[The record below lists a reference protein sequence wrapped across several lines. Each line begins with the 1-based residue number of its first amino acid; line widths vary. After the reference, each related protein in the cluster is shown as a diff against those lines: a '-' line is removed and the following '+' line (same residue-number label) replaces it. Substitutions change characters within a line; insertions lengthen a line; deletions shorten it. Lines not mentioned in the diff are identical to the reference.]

1 MKKRLF
7 TLALVIF
14 MLAGMIIVSANAYD
28 EPATRDIAT
37 IDLSI
42 GRVVITDDGY
52 TQYDGI
58 GTTVVNTVQHTGSYV
73 LTGTLNLS
81 QTGLT
86 SSAAKRTAVSISS
99 ESDKTFD
106 ITLENATIVLTH
118 HYYSTSN
125 AYQVHD
131 GLFQAESGSV
141 RLSIEGVNSLTA
153 NTTSGSKTP
162 SRPSFAAGA
171 PIIRVKEGDLT
182 LTGSGT
188 LKLDNRDEIDRHDFS
203 AGIQIHRGSMTVDM
217 TGTLEIHVGLSTV
230 DHIVCGEEDQPKR
243 DLPGMY
249 ADDTTQGNL
258 LIRSGSLILG
268 GGTVAEGNLEKGAGI
283 AAGRSLEI
291 TGGTI
296 SVASD
301 RATVGAAAPQS
312 IGDFGSVV
320 IRGDGTSV
328 SVENNYTSQLKTVYA
343 KENMTIDG
351 GAYLSV
357 VAAGSKAYGIVVG
370 ETQAAAPYFT
380 IGRST
385 INVAATS
392 SCIETYCDLTVNN
405 GAKLELVGNYGIYC
419 RVDYNRNNAYPAYFE
434 NAVVDVH
441 AANSGIL
448 YGVSNT
454 GSKLEFGDGADIT
467 VSSLYEGQ
475 AARRG
480 VYSAADMTI
489 GGNSQIKIDGSFS
502 IYGMGTENQVGLT
515 IEDDA
520 FVKVLNRH
528 ATADGISAGG
538 EVAINCEELIASSQN
553 TGTGRGAAASGI
565 VITDM
570 NYVPLNKDTYYDST
584 CMGER
589 NLLYDAAGNDTT
601 ALMTGAT
608 SSPYLHVKRNS
619 VTVAI
624 VPADITVYVGG
635 SGYVGAVDGGG
646 ALLGEDNGFP
656 VPGFTISAE
665 GLDDF
670 DPAKAVLTYENDN
683 DSRSWYIVPYDG
695 EIGDGM
701 TSHGIYRFEP
711 YEGSNTAVRMQFEKT
726 VNGIGT
732 GEIVTDDNFVID
744 DNLDQDL
751 LMEVYGEGIEM
762 GYVKLVYG
770 VVKYAVTTNT
780 GTLKVRSTTESEVY
794 GSVVEREMDVPR
806 GEPGVV
812 VPDGAKYYINNKPVE
827 VVDTSGVKLLFDDII
842 EHNTSGV
849 SSTQLLINRADE
861 VLGGSSDSRR
871 YEAKYLDL
879 VDTSNG
885 NAWVAAGNDI
895 TVYWPLP
902 AGTGRN
908 TSFTLLHF
916 EGLHREMGV
925 DVIESGINSCDVT
938 PVTVENTG
946 THVKFTVSRA
956 GFSPFI
962 LVWDE
967 YNTPITPIPEPDDSP
982 VGLNTEDHVAYIIG
996 YEDGT
1001 VRPGANI
1008 TRAEVA
1014 TIFFRLL
1021 TDETR
1026 ESYWSQSSGFTDVA
1040 SGAWYNNAVS
1050 TLTRAGI
1057 LDGYEDG
1064 SFRPNA
1070 SITRAE
1076 FTKIAVSFFKHAGGA
1091 SSNPFNDVPD
1101 SAWYA
1106 EFVKAAAELG
1116 LIDGYEDGTFRPNA
1130 PITRA
1135 EACTIV
1141 NRTLGRAP
1149 DKDNLLP
1156 EHEMLTWPDNS
1167 RDAWYYAQIQEATN
1181 SHDYQWLGA
1190 IELWTAKLAER
1201 DWDALEKEWSNAYSA
1216 PGGDVVR

>member
-1 MKKRLF
+1 MKNRLF
-7 TLALVIF
+7 TIILMLFLSVGILSAAALAAPSAGVTGLTADDPMVVPEEALTISGTVLKGISQDWLDENKPQDGSTLYLKLVISDSITELGDGYKGFRLGTGYSLQVDFSTANNLTKINNQAF
-14 MLAGMIIVSANAYD
+14 MY
-28 EPATRDIAT
+28 ATALHGEL
-37 IDLSI
+37 DLSHTKITTLGKSAFSGCTGLTGVILPDTLEVLGAANGKSGSVFKDCTGLEFLRTASSGSDVIFELPANLKVI
-42 GRVVITDDGY
+42 GKDTFKDNFREGTELKVHIPESVEIIGFQAFYNDKFAQIYIDRQSGYDGY
-52 TQYDGI
+52 DSGAFKYVGLLILPNNEAYKGTGSFTRTTKTYPVTLKFMNGSDLVDTQLKLYGQSIQYTQDENGIWYQDNTYVLPDPGSVDIKPGYDAGWRI
-58 GTTVVNTVQHTGSYV
+58 DGDTKVLANTSKVSGWRDAELKVTVVNDAIVAKPTVKY
-73 LTGTLNLS
+73 
-81 QTGLT
+81 
-86 SSAAKRTAVSISS
+86 SI
-99 ESDKTFD
+99 
-106 ITLENATIVLTH
+106 N
-118 HYYSTSN
+118 
-125 AYQVHD
+125 
-131 GLFQAESGSV
+131 
-141 RLSIEGVNSLTA
+141 
-153 NTTSGSKTP
+153 
-162 SRPSFAAGA
+162 
-171 PIIRVKEGDLT
+171 
-182 LTGSGT
+182 
-188 LKLDNRDEIDRHDFS
+188 
-203 AGIQIHRGSMTVDM
+203 
-217 TGTLEIHVGLSTV
+217 
-230 DHIVCGEEDQPKR
+230 
-243 DLPGMY
+243 
-249 ADDTTQGNL
+249 
-258 LIRSGSLILG
+258 
-268 GGTVAEGNLEKGAGI
+268 
-283 AAGRSLEI
+283 
-291 TGGTI
+291 
-296 SVASD
+296 
-301 RATVGAAAPQS
+301 
-312 IGDFGSVV
+312 GSVV
-320 IRGDGTSV
+320 QHAGTGVPQLEVAVGPGSPGSVGVQVTHPLATEEARKNGTYVYFKYCWWDEVDDGVNGPRSETEPELFSTAETS
-328 SVENNYTSQLKTVYA
+328 T
-343 KENMTIDG
+343 
-351 GAYLSV
+351 
-357 VAAGSKAYGIVVG
+357 
-370 ETQAAAPYFT
+370 
-380 IGRST
+380 R
-385 INVAATS
+385 
-392 SCIETYCDLTVNN
+392 
-405 GAKLELVGNYGIYC
+405 
-419 RVDYNRNNAYPAYFE
+419 YNRVYT
-434 NAVVDVH
+434 DV
-441 AANSGIL
+441 NEIPIRSSTDTRRDGDYYMVEIFGYYVEKKGTPQL
-448 YGVSNT
+448 YYKSSHN
-454 GSKLEFGDGADIT
+454 FIGASDT
-467 VSSLYEGQ
+467 
-475 AARRG
+475 ATDARSY
-480 VYSAADMTI
+480 VMNVIAT
-489 GGNSQIKIDGSFS
+489 
-502 IYGMGTENQVGLT
+502 
-515 IEDDA
+515 DA
-520 FVKVLNRH
+520 
-528 ATADGISAGG
+528 
-538 EVAINCEELIASSQN
+538 
-553 TGTGRGAAASGI
+553 
-565 VITDM
+565 
-570 NYVPLNKDTYYDST
+570 
-584 CMGER
+584 
-589 NLLYDAAGNDTT
+589 
-601 ALMTGAT
+601 
-608 SSPYLHVKRNS
+608 

-635 SGYVGAVDGGG
+635 SGYVGAVDGDG
-646 ALLGEDNGFP
+646 APLGESSGFP
-656 VPGFTISAE
+656 VPGFTVTAE
-665 GLDDF
+665 GLADF
-670 DPAKAVLTYENDN
+670 DPTEAVLTYQNGGI
-683 DSRSWYIVPYDG
+683 SYSWDIVPYDG
-695 EIGDGM
+695 VEGA
-701 TSHGIYRFEP
+701 SHGIYRFEP
-711 YEGSNTAVRMQFEKT
+711 HEGSNTHVMMRFWDEDLNTYVDSDSFDIA
-726 VNGIGT
+726 GH
-732 GEIVTDDNFVID
+732 
-744 DNLDQDL
+744 LDKDFK
-751 LMEVYGEGIEM
+751 MEVYGESIEM

-770 VVKYAVTTNT
+770 GAEYAVTSGN
-780 GTLKVRSTTESEVY
+780 GTLKVRSTTGDEDY
-794 GSVVEREMDVPR
+794 GSVVEHQDLIARGRPGVLADDVSFRLNDMDVMVAR
-806 GEPGVV
+806 EGVR
-812 VPDGAKYYINNKPVE
+812 
-827 VVDTSGVKLLFDDII
+827 LLFDGII

-885 NAWVAAGNDI
+885 NAWVAADKDI

-902 AGTGRN
+902 AGTGWSTN
-908 TSFTLLHF
+908 FTLLHF

-967 YNTPITPIPEPDDSP
+967 YNTPITPIPEPDNSP

-1076 FTKIAVSFFKHAGGA
+1076 FTKIAVSFFKHVGGA

>member
-1 MKKRLF
+1 MKNRLF
-7 TLALVIF
+7 TIILMLFLSVGILSAAALAAPSAGGAGLSPDNPMVVP
-14 MLAGMIIVSANAYD
+14 AEGMIIKGNTYYGISKAWFEEINPDKATMYFSVKVPDSVTSIIKDGFRDSYTNEKERNGAVTYYD
-28 EPATRDIAT
+28 DLGRYNMVAIDFSKATSLTT
-37 IDLSI
+37 INNQAAMNCSYLSGVLDLSHTKITTLGTSAFSGCTGLTGVILPGTLEVLGAANGKSGSVFKDCTGLEFLRTASSGSDVIFELPANLKVI
-42 GRVVITDDGY
+42 GKDTFKDNFREGTELKVHIPESVEIIGFQAFYNDKFAQIYIDRQSGYDGY
-52 TQYDGI
+52 DSGAFKYVGLLILPNNEAYKGTGSFTRTTKTYPVTLKFMNGSDLVDTQLKLYGQSIQYTQDENGIWYQDNTYVLPDPGSVDIKPGYDAGWRI
-58 GTTVVNTVQHTGSYV
+58 DGDTKVLANTSKVSGWRDAELKVTVVNDAIVAKPTVKY
-73 LTGTLNLS
+73 
-81 QTGLT
+81 
-86 SSAAKRTAVSISS
+86 SI
-99 ESDKTFD
+99 
-106 ITLENATIVLTH
+106 N
-118 HYYSTSN
+118 
-125 AYQVHD
+125 
-131 GLFQAESGSV
+131 
-141 RLSIEGVNSLTA
+141 
-153 NTTSGSKTP
+153 
-162 SRPSFAAGA
+162 
-171 PIIRVKEGDLT
+171 
-182 LTGSGT
+182 
-188 LKLDNRDEIDRHDFS
+188 
-203 AGIQIHRGSMTVDM
+203 
-217 TGTLEIHVGLSTV
+217 
-230 DHIVCGEEDQPKR
+230 
-243 DLPGMY
+243 
-249 ADDTTQGNL
+249 
-258 LIRSGSLILG
+258 
-268 GGTVAEGNLEKGAGI
+268 
-283 AAGRSLEI
+283 
-291 TGGTI
+291 
-296 SVASD
+296 
-301 RATVGAAAPQS
+301 
-312 IGDFGSVV
+312 GSVV
-320 IRGDGTSV
+320 QHAGTGVPQLEVAVGPGSPGSV
-328 SVENNYTSQLKTVYA
+328 GVQVTHPLATEEA
-343 KENMTIDG
+343 KESGTYVYFKYCWWDEMDD
-351 GAYLSV
+351 SV
-357 VAAGSKAYGIVVG
+357 NGPRSKTEPGLFSTA
-370 ETQAAAPYFT
+370 ET
-380 IGRST
+380 S
-385 INVAATS
+385 
-392 SCIETYCDLTVNN
+392 
-405 GAKLELVGNYGIYC
+405 AK
-419 RVDYNRNNAYPAYFE
+419 YNRVYT
-434 NAVVDVH
+434 DV
-441 AANSGIL
+441 NEIPIRSSTDTRRDGDYYMVEIFGYYVEKKGTPQL
-448 YGVSNT
+448 YYKSSHN
-454 GSKLEFGDGADIT
+454 FIGASDT
-467 VSSLYEGQ
+467 
-475 AARRG
+475 ATDARSY
-480 VYSAADMTI
+480 VMNVIAT
-489 GGNSQIKIDGSFS
+489 
-502 IYGMGTENQVGLT
+502 
-515 IEDDA
+515 DA
-520 FVKVLNRH
+520 
-528 ATADGISAGG
+528 
-538 EVAINCEELIASSQN
+538 
-553 TGTGRGAAASGI
+553 
-565 VITDM
+565 
-570 NYVPLNKDTYYDST
+570 
-584 CMGER
+584 
-589 NLLYDAAGNDTT
+589 
-601 ALMTGAT
+601 
-608 SSPYLHVKRNS
+608 

-635 SGYVGAVDGGG
+635 SGYVGAVDGSG
-646 ALLGEDNGFP
+646 APLGEDNGFP

-665 GLDDF
+665 GLDGF
-670 DPAKAVLTYENDN
+670 DPTKAVLTYENDN
-683 DSRSWYIVPYDG
+683 DLRSWHIVPYDG

-732 GEIVTDDNFVID
+732 GEIVTDDNFVIE
-744 DNLDQDL
+744 DNLGQDL
-751 LMEVYGEGIEM
+751 LMAVYGESIEM
-762 GYVKLVYG
+762 GYVKLVYDD
-770 VVKYAVTTNT
+770 VEYAITTDN
-780 GTLKVRSTTESEVY
+780 GTLKVRSTTGDEDY
-794 GSVVEREMDVPR
+794 GSVVEWERYVPR
-806 GEPGVV
+806 GESGVV
-812 VPDGAKYYINNKPVE
+812 APEGTTYYINDSTVKVS
-827 VVDTSGVKLLFDDII
+827 DDAGVMLLFDDII
-842 EHNTSGV
+842 EQNSASV
-849 SSTQLLINRADE
+849 SNTQLLINRADSE
-861 VLGGSSDSRR
+861 LGGASATRR

-879 VDTSNG
+879 VDTNNG
-885 NAWVAAGNDI
+885 NAWVAADENI

-946 THVKFTVSRA
+946 THIKFTVSRA

-967 YNTPITPIPEPDDSP
+967 YNTPITPIPEPDNSP

-1001 VRPGANI
+1001 VRPGTNI

-1091 SSNPFNDVPD
+1091 SANPFNDVPD

-1216 PGGDVVR
+1216 PGGEVAR

>member
-1 MKKRLF
+1 MKNRLF
-7 TLALVIF
+7 TIILMLFLSVGILSAAALAAPS
-14 MLAGMIIVSANAYD
+14 AGV
-28 EPATRDIAT
+28 
-37 IDLSI
+37 
-42 GRVVITDDGY
+42 
-52 TQYDGI
+52 
-58 GTTVVNTVQHTGSYV
+58 
-73 LTGTLNLS
+73 
-81 QTGLT
+81 TGLT
-86 SSAAKRTAVSISS
+86 ADDPMVVPEEALTISGTVLKGISQDWLDENKPQDGSTLYLKLVISDSITELGDGYKGFRLGTGYSLQVDFSTANNLTKINNQAFMYATALHGELDLSHTKITTLGKSAFSGCTGLTGVILPDTLEVLGAADGSAGSVFNGCSGLQYVRTA
-99 ESDKTFD
+99 
-106 ITLENATIVLTH
+106 
-118 HYYSTSN
+118 
-125 AYQVHD
+125 
-131 GLFQAESGSV
+131 
-141 RLSIEGVNSLTA
+141 
-153 NTTSGSKTP
+153 SGSKTADFELP
-162 SRPSFAAGA
+162 SNLKVIGRQTFRNAFTSTASIVGRIPDSVEIIGSEAFYRRGAFSQIYIDRPSGYGRYDTDAFKYVGLLILPNNEAYKSAGSFTSTTKTY
-171 PIIRVKEGDLT
+171 PVT
-182 LTGSGT
+182 LNFMNGSELVATQLKLYGQSIQYTQDENGIWYQNNTYVLPDTGSVDVKPGYDAGWRIDG
-188 LKLDNRDEIDRHDFS
+188 DNKVLANTSRVNGWPDAELIV
-203 AGIQIHRGSMTVDM
+203 TVVNDA
-217 TGTLEIHVGLSTV
+217 VVAKPTV
-230 DHIVCGEEDQPKR
+230 K
-243 DLPGMY
+243 Y
-249 ADDTTQGNL
+249 
-258 LIRSGSLILG
+258 
-268 GGTVAEGNLEKGAGI
+268 
-283 AAGRSLEI
+283 
-291 TGGTI
+291 
-296 SVASD
+296 SVN
-301 RATVGAAAPQS
+301 
-312 IGDFGSVV
+312 GSVV
-320 IRGDGTSV
+320 PDAGVGVPELEVTVGPGSPGSVGVQVTHPLATEAAKESGTYVYFKYCWWDEKDGSVNGPRSVEEPELFSTSITSSNYKRVFTGENEIPIRSSADARTDGDYYMVEIFGYYVDDGTARPFYKSRH
-328 SVENNYTSQLKTVYA
+328 NF
-343 KENMTIDG
+343 I
-351 GAYLSV
+351 
-357 VAAGSKAYGIVVG
+357 AG
-370 ETQAAAPYFT
+370 
-380 IGRST
+380 
-385 INVAATS
+385 
-392 SCIETYCDLTVNN
+392 
-405 GAKLELVGNYGIYC
+405 
-419 RVDYNRNNAYPAYFE
+419 
-434 NAVVDVH
+434 
-441 AANSGIL
+441 
-448 YGVSNT
+448 
-454 GSKLEFGDGADIT
+454 
-467 VSSLYEGQ
+467 
-475 AARRG
+475 
-480 VYSAADMTI
+480 
-489 GGNSQIKIDGSFS
+489 
-502 IYGMGTENQVGLT
+502 
-515 IEDDA
+515 
-520 FVKVLNRH
+520 
-528 ATADGISAGG
+528 
-538 EVAINCEELIASSQN
+538 
-553 TGTGRGAAASGI
+553 
-565 VITDM
+565 
-570 NYVPLNKDTYYDST
+570 DTYT
-584 CMGER
+584 
-589 NLLYDAAGNDTT
+589 DARSYVMNVI
-601 ALMTGAT
+601 AT
-608 SSPYLHVKRNS
+608 DA

-635 SGYVGAVDGGG
+635 SGYVGAVDGNG
-646 ALLGEDNGFP
+646 APLEEDNGFP

-665 GLDDF
+665 GLKDF
-670 DPAKAVLTYENDN
+670 DPTEAVLTYQNGDN
-683 DSRSWYIVPYDG
+683 SYSWDIVPYDG
-695 EIGDGM
+695 VEGAL
-701 TSHGIYRFEP
+701 HGIYRFEP
-711 YEGSNTAVRMQFEKT
+711 HEDSNTPVRMRFFDESLDDYVDSDSFDIEGSLGK
-726 VNGIGT
+726 
-732 GEIVTDDNFVID
+732 
-744 DNLDQDL
+744 DL
-751 LMEVYGEGIEM
+751 KMEVYGENIPMEH
-762 GYVKLVYG
+762 VKLVYG
-770 VVKYAVTTNT
+770 DAEYAVTSGN
-780 GTLKVRSTTESEVY
+780 GTLKVRSTTESEDY
-794 GSVVEREMDVPR
+794 GSVVERERDVPR

-812 VPDGAKYYINNKPVE
+812 AHAGTTYYINNSDVKVSE
-827 VVDTSGVKLLFDDII
+827 DAGVMLLFDDII
-842 EHNTSGV
+842 EQKSASV
-849 SSTQLLINRADE
+849 SNTQLLINRADSE
-861 VLGGSSDSRR
+861 LGGASATRR

-879 VDTSNG
+879 VDTNNG
-885 NAWVAAGNDI
+885 NAWVAADENI

-967 YNTPITPIPEPDDSP
+967 YNTPITPIPEPDNSP

-1201 DWDALEKEWSNAYSA
+1201 DWDVLEKEWSNAYSA
-1216 PGGDVVR
+1216 PGGEVAR

>member
-1 MKKRLF
+1 MFSLDSNVSVTF
-7 TLALVIF
+7 ENLVF
-14 MLAGMIIVSANAYD
+14 
-28 EPATRDIAT
+28 
-37 IDLSI
+37 
-42 GRVVITDDGY
+42 DGSNG
-52 TQYDGI
+52 D
-58 GTTVVNTVQHTGSYV
+58 
-73 LTGTLNLS
+73 
-81 QTGLT
+81 
-86 SSAAKRTAVSISS
+86 
-99 ESDKTFD
+99 
-106 ITLENATIVLTH
+106 
-118 HYYSTSN
+118 YSN
-125 AYQVHD
+125 
-131 GLFQAESGSV
+131 
-141 RLSIEGVNSLTA
+141 
-153 NTTSGSKTP
+153 
-162 SRPSFAAGA
+162 
-171 PIIRVKEGDLT
+171 
-182 LTGSGT
+182 SGT
-188 LKLDNRDEIDRHDFS
+188 F
-203 AGIQIHRGSMTVDM
+203 
-217 TGTLEIHVGLSTV
+217 
-230 DHIVCGEEDQPKR
+230 
-243 DLPGMY
+243 Y
-249 ADDTTQGNL
+249 
-258 LIRSGSLILG
+258 
-268 GGTVAEGNLEKGAGI
+268 
-283 AAGRSLEI
+283 
-291 TGGTI
+291 
-296 SVASD
+296 
-301 RATVGAAAPQS
+301 
-312 IGDFGSVV
+312 
-320 IRGDGTSV
+320 
-328 SVENNYTSQLKTVYA
+328 
-343 KENMTIDG
+343 G
-351 GAYLSV
+351 GAIS
-357 VAAGSKAYGIVVG
+357 ADGQKA
-370 ETQAAAPYFT
+370 TLDCK
-380 IGRST
+380 
-385 INVAATS
+385 NVR
-392 SCIETYCDLTVNN
+392 LTVNN
-405 GAKLELVGNYGIYC
+405 CEFKDFEAYAGGAICFHYTEDGAISVTGSNFTNNKAYGASGGAICFINCKSNILSVDTSKFTGNSSSSHGGAIAC
-419 RVDYNRNNAYPAYFE
+419 DASYNTDEGDFDSLTITNCVFE
-434 NAVVDVH
+434 HNAV
-441 AANSGIL
+441 
-448 YGVSNT
+448 NT
-454 GSKLEFGDGADIT
+454 TFDNLGGGAVAISDGDGGKKAISIRGCTFNENRSGT
-467 VSSLYEGQ
+467 VSSEGEVTGSAMGGAVFINATRSIELKDNAFTGNQAGRHGGAIHFACGRYETTTITMEGCTFDGNVSGGQ
-475 AARRG
+475 GGAINLG
-480 VYSAADMTI
+480 SGGLKTTMNNVLFADNTTDLKV
-489 GGNSQIKIDGSFS
+489 GNAIAFFSSSNAITESS
-502 IYGMGTENQVGLT
+502 IYSTNGAAFYNNGLET
-515 IEDDA
+515 
-520 FVKVLNRH
+520 
-528 ATADGISAGG
+528 DGIDRDTICVYPSSSSSNSIVRISDYMLDGTRLNWKFIREKSSGEYELFDADRAEYSTVTGG
-538 EVAINCEELIASSQN
+538 LWQSGAEVYLDSDTNAPSYAESMYSNVFKNNHASYGGAICNYGSLSIGEPGVDINVTKVWKDEQDTHEAVTVNLVRESNHAELDKLMLGPDSWHGTFYGFPSNIAYSVLEDPVEGYTSQV
-553 TGTGRGAAASGI
+553 TQ
-565 VITDM
+565 
-570 NYVPLNKDTYYDST
+570 
-584 CMGER
+584 
-589 NLLYDAAGNDTT
+589 AGNDVTVT
-601 ALMTGAT
+601 NT
-608 SSPYLHVKRNS
+608 SSVS
-619 VTVAI
+619 VAI

-635 SGYVGAVDGGG
+635 SGYVGAVDGSG
-646 ALLGEDNGFP
+646 APLGEDNGFP

-665 GLDDF
+665 GLDGF
-670 DPAKAVLTYENDN
+670 DPTNAVLTYQKG
-683 DSRSWYIVPYDG
+683 SSSYSWDIVPYDG
-695 EIGDGM
+695 VEGA
-701 TSHGIYRFEP
+701 SHGIYRFEP
-711 YEGSNTAVRMQFEKT
+711 RSGSNTHVKMRFFDVDLNKYVDSDSFDIA
-726 VNGIGT
+726 GH
-732 GEIVTDDNFVID
+732 
-744 DNLDQDL
+744 LDKDFK
-751 LMEVYGEGIEM
+751 MEVYGESIEM

-770 VVKYAVTTNT
+770 GAEYAVTSGN
-780 GTLKVRSTTESEVY
+780 GTLKVRSTTGDEDY
-794 GSVVEREMDVPR
+794 GSVVERERDVPR
-806 GEPGVV
+806 GE
-812 VPDGAKYYINNKPVE
+812 
-827 VVDTSGVKLLFDDII
+827 SGVLADDVSFRLNDRDVMVAREGVRLLFDGII

-885 NAWVAAGNDI
+885 NAWVAADKDI

-925 DVIESGINSCDVT
+925 DAVENDIYTCKVT
-938 PVTVENTG
+938 SVPIENTG

-956 GFSPFI
+956 GFSPFV

-967 YNTPITPIPEPDDSP
+967 YNTPITPIPEPDNSP
-982 VGLNTEDHVAYIIG
+982 VGLNTEDHIAYIIG

-1190 IELWTAKLAER
+1190 IEVWTAKLAER

>member
-1 MKKRLF
+1 MKNRLF
-7 TLALVIF
+7 TIILMLFLSVGILSAAALAAPSAGGKGLSPDDPMVVPTDG
-14 MLAGMIIVSANAYD
+14 MLIKGTTYYGISKAWFEEINPDKATMYFSVKVPSSVTSIINDGFRDSYTTDKKNNGAVTSYD
-28 EPATRDIAT
+28 NLGRYNMVAIDFSEATSLTT
-37 IDLSI
+37 INNQAAMRCSYLSGVLDLSHTKITTLGKSAFSGCTGLTGVILPDTLEVLGEADGSAGSVFNGCTGLQFVRTARSDKDAVFELPSNLRVI
-42 GRVVITDDGY
+42 GKQTFRNAFTSTASIVGRIPDSVEIIGSEAFYSSGAFSQIYIDRPSGYEDYNTGAFKYVGLLILPNNEAYKGTGSFTRTTKTYPVTLKFMNGSDLVATQLKLYGQSIQYTKDNGIWYQDDNYVLPDMGSVDVKPGY
-52 TQYDGI
+52 DAGWRIDGDTKVLANTSKVS
-58 GTTVVNTVQHTGSYV
+58 GWRDAELKVTVVNDAVVAKPTVKY
-73 LTGTLNLS
+73 
-81 QTGLT
+81 
-86 SSAAKRTAVSISS
+86 SI
-99 ESDKTFD
+99 
-106 ITLENATIVLTH
+106 N
-118 HYYSTSN
+118 
-125 AYQVHD
+125 
-131 GLFQAESGSV
+131 
-141 RLSIEGVNSLTA
+141 
-153 NTTSGSKTP
+153 
-162 SRPSFAAGA
+162 
-171 PIIRVKEGDLT
+171 
-182 LTGSGT
+182 
-188 LKLDNRDEIDRHDFS
+188 
-203 AGIQIHRGSMTVDM
+203 
-217 TGTLEIHVGLSTV
+217 
-230 DHIVCGEEDQPKR
+230 
-243 DLPGMY
+243 
-249 ADDTTQGNL
+249 
-258 LIRSGSLILG
+258 
-268 GGTVAEGNLEKGAGI
+268 
-283 AAGRSLEI
+283 
-291 TGGTI
+291 
-296 SVASD
+296 
-301 RATVGAAAPQS
+301 
-312 IGDFGSVV
+312 GSVV
-320 IRGDGTSV
+320 QYADTGVPELEVAVAPGSPGRVGVQVTHPLAPEEARKNGTYVYFKYCWWDEVDDGVNGPRSETEPELFSTAETS
-328 SVENNYTSQLKTVYA
+328 T
-343 KENMTIDG
+343 
-351 GAYLSV
+351 
-357 VAAGSKAYGIVVG
+357 
-370 ETQAAAPYFT
+370 
-380 IGRST
+380 R
-385 INVAATS
+385 
-392 SCIETYCDLTVNN
+392 
-405 GAKLELVGNYGIYC
+405 
-419 RVDYNRNNAYPAYFE
+419 YNRVYT
-434 NAVVDVH
+434 DVNEIPIRSS
-441 AANSGIL
+441 ADTRRDGDYYMVEIFGYYVEKKGTPQL
-448 YGVSNT
+448 YYKSSHN
-454 GSKLEFGDGADIT
+454 FIGASDT
-467 VSSLYEGQ
+467 
-475 AARRG
+475 ATDARSY
-480 VYSAADMTI
+480 VMNVIAT
-489 GGNSQIKIDGSFS
+489 
-502 IYGMGTENQVGLT
+502 
-515 IEDDA
+515 DA
-520 FVKVLNRH
+520 
-528 ATADGISAGG
+528 
-538 EVAINCEELIASSQN
+538 
-553 TGTGRGAAASGI
+553 
-565 VITDM
+565 
-570 NYVPLNKDTYYDST
+570 
-584 CMGER
+584 
-589 NLLYDAAGNDTT
+589 
-601 ALMTGAT
+601 
-608 SSPYLHVKRNS
+608 

-635 SGYVGAVDGGG
+635 NGYEGAVDGSG

-665 GLDDF
+665 GLDNF
-670 DPAKAVLTYENDN
+670 DPTKAVLTYENDN
-683 DSRSWYIVPYDG
+683 VSRSWYIVPYDG

-732 GEIVTDDNFVID
+732 GEIVTDDNFVIE
-744 DNLDQDL
+744 DNLGQDL
-751 LMEVYGEGIEM
+751 LMEVYGESIEM
-762 GYVKLVYG
+762 GYVKLVYDG
-770 VVKYAVTTNT
+770 VEYAVTTDN
-780 GTLKVRSTTESEVY
+780 GTLKVRSTTDSPEYGEVVAQEASVPNGES
-794 GSVVEREMDVPR
+794 
-806 GEPGVV
+806 GVV
-812 VPDGAKYYINNKPVE
+812 APVGTTYYINNKPVE
-827 VVDTSGVKLLFDDII
+827 VVDASGVKLLFDDIV
-842 EHNTSGV
+842 EDNSADVTN
-849 SSTQLLINRADE
+849 TQLLINRADSE
-861 VLGGSSDSRR
+861 LGGASSTRR

-879 VDTSNG
+879 VDTNNG
-885 NAWVAAGNDI
+885 NAWVAADENI

-967 YNTPITPIPEPDDSP
+967 YNTPITPIPEPDNSP

-1216 PGGDVVR
+1216 PGGEVAR

>member
-1 MKKRLF
+1 MKNRLF
-7 TLALVIF
+7 TIILMLFLSVGILSAAALAAPPAVGAGLSPDNPMAVPTEGMIIKGNTYYGISKAWFAEINPNKDTMYFSVKVPGSVTSIIKDGFRDSYTSDKERNGAVTYNDNLGRYNMVAIDFSEATNLTTINNQAANGCSYLSGVLDLSNTEITTLGTSAFRGCTGLTGVILPATLEVLGDSSNGSGSVFSGCTGLQFVRTAGGDENAVFELPSGLKMIGNQTFQSTFPKGANLKIQIPASVETIGSQAFSSNSAFSQIYINRESGFSEYNKDAFKANSSADCLVIF
-14 MLAGMIIVSANAYD
+14 SNALAYLDFGNK
-28 EPATRDIAT
+28 PPTRATRTFPVRLDFTENGNVVRTDYKLFGQSIQYT
-37 IDLSI
+37 LNQDGLWVIDEGYALPPISDSSTVPGYDSGWRLQEGKVI
-42 GRVVITDDGY
+42 LTNTSKVSGTAYVDEESGQGYMVVTVENN
-52 TQYDGI
+52 
-58 GTTVVNTVQHTGSYV
+58 TVVSKPTVKYSVNGSVVQYADTGVPELEVAVAPSSPGSVGVQVTHPLATEEARESGTYV
-73 LTGTLNLS
+73 YFKYCWWDEKDGSVNGPRSKTEPDLFSTAETSTMYNRVYTDVNEIPIS
-81 QTGLT
+81 
-86 SSAAKRTAVSISS
+86 SSADAR
-99 ESDKTFD
+99 
-106 ITLENATIVLTH
+106 
-118 HYYSTSN
+118 
-125 AYQVHD
+125 
-131 GLFQAESGSV
+131 
-141 RLSIEGVNSLTA
+141 
-153 NTTSGSKTP
+153 
-162 SRPSFAAGA
+162 
-171 PIIRVKEGDLT
+171 
-182 LTGSGT
+182 
-188 LKLDNRDEIDRHDFS
+188 
-203 AGIQIHRGSMTVDM
+203 RGSDYYLV
-217 TGTLEIHVGLSTV
+217 EIYGYFV
-230 DHIVCGEEDQPKR
+230 E
-243 DLPGMY
+243 
-249 ADDTTQGNL
+249 
-258 LIRSGSLILG
+258 G
-268 GGTVAEGNLEKGAGI
+268 GGTARQFYKSSHNFIAGDTDTD
-283 AAGRSLEI
+283 ARSY
-291 TGGTI
+291 
-296 SVASD
+296 VMNVN
-301 RATVGAAAPQS
+301 AT
-312 IGDFGSVV
+312 
-320 IRGDGTSV
+320 
-328 SVENNYTSQLKTVYA
+328 
-343 KENMTIDG
+343 
-351 GAYLSV
+351 
-357 VAAGSKAYGIVVG
+357 
-370 ETQAAAPYFT
+370 
-380 IGRST
+380 
-385 INVAATS
+385 
-392 SCIETYCDLTVNN
+392 
-405 GAKLELVGNYGIYC
+405 
-419 RVDYNRNNAYPAYFE
+419 
-434 NAVVDVH
+434 
-441 AANSGIL
+441 
-448 YGVSNT
+448 
-454 GSKLEFGDGADIT
+454 
-467 VSSLYEGQ
+467 
-475 AARRG
+475 
-480 VYSAADMTI
+480 
-489 GGNSQIKIDGSFS
+489 
-502 IYGMGTENQVGLT
+502 
-515 IEDDA
+515 DA
-520 FVKVLNRH
+520 
-528 ATADGISAGG
+528 
-538 EVAINCEELIASSQN
+538 
-553 TGTGRGAAASGI
+553 
-565 VITDM
+565 
-570 NYVPLNKDTYYDST
+570 
-584 CMGER
+584 
-589 NLLYDAAGNDTT
+589 
-601 ALMTGAT
+601 
-608 SSPYLHVKRNS
+608 

-635 SGYVGAVDGGG
+635 SGYVGAVDGDG
-646 ALLGEDNGFP
+646 ALLVEDNGFP
-656 VPGFTISAE
+656 EPGFTISAE

-670 DPAKAVLTYENDN
+670 DPTTAVLTYENDN
-683 DSRSWYIVPYDG
+683 DLRSWHIVPYDG

-726 VNGIGT
+726 VHGIGT
-732 GEIVTDDNFVID
+732 GEIVTDDNFVIE
-744 DNLDQDL
+744 DNLGQDL
-751 LMEVYGEGIEM
+751 LMAVYGESIEM
-762 GYVKLVYG
+762 GYVKLVYDD
-770 VVKYAVTTNT
+770 VEYAVTTNT

-842 EHNTSGV
+842 EQNSASV
-849 SSTQLLINRADE
+849 SNTQLLINRADSE
-861 VLGGSSDSRR
+861 LGGASATRR

-879 VDTSNG
+879 VDTNNG

-908 TSFTLLHF
+908 TSFALLHF
-916 EGLHREMGV
+916 EDLHRDMGV

-967 YNTPITPIPEPDDSP
+967 YNTPITPIPEPDNSP

-1091 SSNPFNDVPD
+1091 SANPFSDVPD

-1216 PGGDVVR
+1216 PGGEVAR

>member
-1 MKKRLF
+1 MKNRLF
-7 TLALVIF
+7 TIILMMFLSVGILSAAALAAPSAGGTGLTADDPMVVPADGMLIKGTTYYGISKNWFAEINPNKDTMYFSVKVPGSVTSIIKDGFRDSYTSDKERNGAVTYNDNLGRYNMVAIDFSEATNLTTINNQAANGCSYLSGVLDLSNTEITTLGTSAFRGCTGLTGVILPATLEVLGDSSNGSGSVFSGCTGLQFVRTAGGDENAVFELPSGLKMIGNQTFQSTFPKGANLKIQIPASVETIGSQAFSSNSAFSQIYINRESGFSEYNKDAFKANSSADCLVIF
-14 MLAGMIIVSANAYD
+14 SNALAYLDFGNK
-28 EPATRDIAT
+28 PPTRATRTFPVRLDFTENGNVVRTDYKLFGQSIQYTLNQNDIWVIDEGYALPT
-37 IDLSI
+37 ISDSSTVPGYDSGWRLPKGKEILTNTSKVS
-42 GRVVITDDGY
+42 GTASVDEGSGQGYMVV
-52 TQYDGI
+52 
-58 GTTVVNTVQHTGSYV
+58 TVENNTVISKPTVEYSVNGNVVQHAGTGVPELEVAVAPSSPGSVGVQVTHPLATEEARESGTYV
-73 LTGTLNLS
+73 YFKYCWWDEKDGSVNGPRSKTEPDLFSTAETSTMYNRVYTDVNEIPIS
-81 QTGLT
+81 
-86 SSAAKRTAVSISS
+86 SSADAR
-99 ESDKTFD
+99 
-106 ITLENATIVLTH
+106 
-118 HYYSTSN
+118 
-125 AYQVHD
+125 
-131 GLFQAESGSV
+131 
-141 RLSIEGVNSLTA
+141 
-153 NTTSGSKTP
+153 
-162 SRPSFAAGA
+162 
-171 PIIRVKEGDLT
+171 
-182 LTGSGT
+182 
-188 LKLDNRDEIDRHDFS
+188 
-203 AGIQIHRGSMTVDM
+203 RGSDYYLV
-217 TGTLEIHVGLSTV
+217 EIYGYFV
-230 DHIVCGEEDQPKR
+230 E
-243 DLPGMY
+243 
-249 ADDTTQGNL
+249 
-258 LIRSGSLILG
+258 G
-268 GGTVAEGNLEKGAGI
+268 GGTARQFYKSSHNFIAGDTDTD
-283 AAGRSLEI
+283 ARSY
-291 TGGTI
+291 
-296 SVASD
+296 VMNVN
-301 RATVGAAAPQS
+301 AT
-312 IGDFGSVV
+312 
-320 IRGDGTSV
+320 
-328 SVENNYTSQLKTVYA
+328 
-343 KENMTIDG
+343 
-351 GAYLSV
+351 
-357 VAAGSKAYGIVVG
+357 
-370 ETQAAAPYFT
+370 
-380 IGRST
+380 
-385 INVAATS
+385 
-392 SCIETYCDLTVNN
+392 
-405 GAKLELVGNYGIYC
+405 
-419 RVDYNRNNAYPAYFE
+419 
-434 NAVVDVH
+434 
-441 AANSGIL
+441 
-448 YGVSNT
+448 
-454 GSKLEFGDGADIT
+454 
-467 VSSLYEGQ
+467 
-475 AARRG
+475 
-480 VYSAADMTI
+480 
-489 GGNSQIKIDGSFS
+489 
-502 IYGMGTENQVGLT
+502 
-515 IEDDA
+515 DA
-520 FVKVLNRH
+520 
-528 ATADGISAGG
+528 
-538 EVAINCEELIASSQN
+538 
-553 TGTGRGAAASGI
+553 
-565 VITDM
+565 
-570 NYVPLNKDTYYDST
+570 
-584 CMGER
+584 
-589 NLLYDAAGNDTT
+589 
-601 ALMTGAT
+601 
-608 SSPYLHVKRNS
+608 

-635 SGYVGAVDGGG
+635 SGYVGAVDGDG
-646 ALLGEDNGFP
+646 APLGEDNGFP

-665 GLDDF
+665 GLDGF
-670 DPAKAVLTYENDN
+670 DPAKAVLTYQNDGIYY
-683 DSRSWYIVPYDG
+683 SWDIVPYDG
-695 EIGDGM
+695 VEGA
-701 TSHGIYRFEP
+701 SHGIYRFEP
-711 YEGSNTAVRMQFEKT
+711 QSGSNTHVKMCFWDKDLNT
-726 VNGIGT
+726 YVNSDSFD
-732 GEIVTDDNFVID
+732 IVGS
-744 DNLDQDL
+744 LGKDL
-751 LMEVYGEGIEM
+751 LMEVYGESIEM
-762 GYVKLVYG
+762 GYVKLVYNA
-770 VVKYAVTTNT
+770 VKYAVTSDK
-780 GTLKVRSTTESEVY
+780 GTLKVRSTTESEDY
-794 GSVVEREMDVPR
+794 GSVVEQERDVPR

-812 VPDGAKYYINNKPVE
+812 APADTTYYINDSGVKVSE
-827 VVDTSGVKLLFDDII
+827 DAGVKLLFDDII
-842 EHNTSGV
+842 ERNSASV
-849 SSTQLLINRADE
+849 SNTQLLINRADSE
-861 VLGGSSDSRR
+861 LGGASATRR

-885 NAWVAAGNDI
+885 NAWVAADENI

-967 YNTPITPIPEPDDSP
+967 YNTPITPIPEPDNSP

-1091 SSNPFNDVPD
+1091 SANPFNDVPD

-1216 PGGDVVR
+1216 PGGEVAR

>member
-1 MKKRLF
+1 MKNRLF
-7 TLALVIF
+7 TIILMMFLSVGILSAAALAAPSAGGKGLSPDDPMVVPTDG
-14 MLAGMIIVSANAYD
+14 MLIKGTTYYGISKAWFEEINPDKATMYFSVKVPSSVTSIINDGFRDSYTTDKKNNGAVTSYD
-28 EPATRDIAT
+28 NLGRYNMVAIDFSEATSLTT
-37 IDLSI
+37 INNQAAMRCSYLSGVLDLSHTKITTLGKSAFSGCTGLTGVILPDTLEVLGEADGSAGSVFNGCTGLQFVRTARSDKDAVFELPSNLRVI
-42 GRVVITDDGY
+42 GKQTFRNAFTSTASIVGRIPDSVEIIGSEAFYSSGAFSQIYIDRPSGYEDYNTGAFKYVGLLILPNNEAYKGTGSFTRTTKTYPVTLKFMNGSDLVATQLKLYGQSIQYTKDNGIWYQDDNYVLPDMGSVDVKPGY
-52 TQYDGI
+52 DAGWRIDGDTKVLANTSKVS
-58 GTTVVNTVQHTGSYV
+58 GWRDAELKVTVVNDAIVAKPTVKYSVNGSVVQYADTGVPELEVAVAPSSPGSVGVQVTHPLATEEARESGTYV
-73 LTGTLNLS
+73 YFKYCWWDEKDGSVNGPRSKTEPDLFSTAETSTMYNRVYTDVNEIPIS
-81 QTGLT
+81 
-86 SSAAKRTAVSISS
+86 SSADAR
-99 ESDKTFD
+99 
-106 ITLENATIVLTH
+106 
-118 HYYSTSN
+118 
-125 AYQVHD
+125 
-131 GLFQAESGSV
+131 
-141 RLSIEGVNSLTA
+141 
-153 NTTSGSKTP
+153 
-162 SRPSFAAGA
+162 
-171 PIIRVKEGDLT
+171 
-182 LTGSGT
+182 
-188 LKLDNRDEIDRHDFS
+188 
-203 AGIQIHRGSMTVDM
+203 RGSDYYLV
-217 TGTLEIHVGLSTV
+217 EIYGYFV
-230 DHIVCGEEDQPKR
+230 E
-243 DLPGMY
+243 
-249 ADDTTQGNL
+249 
-258 LIRSGSLILG
+258 G
-268 GGTVAEGNLEKGAGI
+268 GGTARQFYKSSHNFIAGDTDTD
-283 AAGRSLEI
+283 ARSY
-291 TGGTI
+291 
-296 SVASD
+296 VMNVN
-301 RATVGAAAPQS
+301 AT
-312 IGDFGSVV
+312 
-320 IRGDGTSV
+320 
-328 SVENNYTSQLKTVYA
+328 
-343 KENMTIDG
+343 
-351 GAYLSV
+351 
-357 VAAGSKAYGIVVG
+357 
-370 ETQAAAPYFT
+370 
-380 IGRST
+380 
-385 INVAATS
+385 
-392 SCIETYCDLTVNN
+392 
-405 GAKLELVGNYGIYC
+405 
-419 RVDYNRNNAYPAYFE
+419 
-434 NAVVDVH
+434 
-441 AANSGIL
+441 
-448 YGVSNT
+448 
-454 GSKLEFGDGADIT
+454 
-467 VSSLYEGQ
+467 
-475 AARRG
+475 
-480 VYSAADMTI
+480 
-489 GGNSQIKIDGSFS
+489 
-502 IYGMGTENQVGLT
+502 
-515 IEDDA
+515 DA
-520 FVKVLNRH
+520 
-528 ATADGISAGG
+528 
-538 EVAINCEELIASSQN
+538 
-553 TGTGRGAAASGI
+553 
-565 VITDM
+565 
-570 NYVPLNKDTYYDST
+570 
-584 CMGER
+584 
-589 NLLYDAAGNDTT
+589 
-601 ALMTGAT
+601 
-608 SSPYLHVKRNS
+608 

-635 SGYVGAVDGGG
+635 SGYVGAVDGDG
-646 ALLGEDNGFP
+646 ALLVEDNGFP
-656 VPGFTISAE
+656 EPGFTISAE

-670 DPAKAVLTYENDN
+670 DPAQAVLKYQNGGISFTWN
-683 DSRSWYIVPYDG
+683 IVPYDDV
-695 EIGDGM
+695 DGA
-701 TSHGIYRFEP
+701 SHGIYRFDP
-711 YEGSNTAVRMQFEKT
+711 QPGSNTHVKMRFFDEDLNTYVDSDSFDIAGHLGKDFKMEVH
-726 VNGIGT
+726 
-732 GEIVTDDNFVID
+732 GENI
-744 DNLDQDL
+744 
-751 LMEVYGEGIEM
+751 LMEH
-762 GYVKLVYG
+762 VKLVYG
-770 VVKYAVTTNT
+770 GVEYAVTTEN
-780 GTLKVRSTTESEVY
+780 GTLKVRSTTDSPEYGEVVAQEASVPNGES
-794 GSVVEREMDVPR
+794 
-806 GEPGVV
+806 GVV
-812 VPDGAKYYINNKPVE
+812 APEDTTYYINDSTVKVS
-827 VVDTSGVKLLFDDII
+827 DDAGVMLLFDDII
-842 EHNTSGV
+842 ERNSASV
-849 SSTQLLINRADE
+849 SNTQLLINRADSE
-861 VLGGSSDSRR
+861 LGGASATRR

-885 NAWVAAGNDI
+885 NAWVAADENI

-967 YNTPITPIPEPDDSP
+967 YNTPITPIPEPDNSP

-1076 FTKIAVSFFKHAGGA
+1076 FTKIAVSFFKHVGGA

-1216 PGGDVVR
+1216 PGGEVAR

>member
-1 MKKRLF
+1 MSLNDYPDFPARELTVNVTKPEYLCGLYFYTTSSVNNVSAIKQALVDRGVSEDDITTSTNSVQVAAVDVGSHAQRKEYYNKFNSGVIGRDAAEFAQTVNNLFFEGEDVIFPYTMSTFFYIANGSTHLF
-7 TLALVIF
+7 TIYLDRLPGDKIPVDPTRPVTIKLVN
-14 MLAGMIIVSANAYD
+14 LDDTVTD
-28 EPATRDIAT
+28 EDDI
-37 IDLSI
+37 
-42 GRVVITDDGY
+42 
-52 TQYDGI
+52 
-58 GTTVVNTVQHTGSYV
+58 
-73 LTGTLNLS
+73 
-81 QTGLT
+81 
-86 SSAAKRTAVSISS
+86 S
-99 ESDKTFD
+99 EAD
-106 ITLENATIVLTH
+106 ITTITGYNYGEYFDVNMLYPGAVDNPVTSWSYAT
-118 HYYSTSN
+118 
-125 AYQVHD
+125 
-131 GLFQAESGSV
+131 
-141 RLSIEGVNSLTA
+141 LTA
-153 NTTSGSKTP
+153 N
-162 SRPSFAAGA
+162 
-171 PIIRVKEGDLT
+171 
-182 LTGSGT
+182 GSGGYSVDT
-188 LKLDNRDEIDRHDFS
+188 DSKKIASAVLLYDDVLNENDEVVLFARHESPPYYVRVVVIENDSDNTDLIAHDQTAGYDEIDNSGRYNPLQFKEAVYGEDGKLRDDTISITISQYNAIYPNNQFTKPQDYPALLKFMS
-203 AGIQIHRGSMTVDM
+203 DNGLLESGD
-217 TGTLEIHVGLSTV
+217 LEIYNAKAHRYHNAIDGT
-230 DHIVCGEEDQPKR
+230 DNDRFG
-243 DLPGMY
+243 G
-249 ADDTTQGNL
+249 
-258 LIRSGSLILG
+258 GSLVMLTYVVSFKTP
-268 GGTVAEGNLEKGAGI
+268 TV
-283 AAGRSLEI
+283 EI
-291 TGGTI
+291 
-296 SVASD
+296 
-301 RATVGAAAPQS
+301 
-312 IGDFGSVV
+312 
-320 IRGDGTSV
+320 
-328 SVENNYTSQLKTVYA
+328 K
-343 KENMTIDG
+343 
-351 GAYLSV
+351 
-357 VAAGSKAYGIVVG
+357 
-370 ETQAAAPYFT
+370 
-380 IGRST
+380 
-385 INVAATS
+385 
-392 SCIETYCDLTVNN
+392 
-405 GAKLELVGNYGIYC
+405 
-419 RVDYNRNNAYPAYFE
+419 
-434 NAVVDVH
+434 
-441 AANSGIL
+441 
-448 YGVSNT
+448 
-454 GSKLEFGDGADIT
+454 
-467 VSSLYEGQ
+467 
-475 AARRG
+475 
-480 VYSAADMTI
+480 
-489 GGNSQIKIDGSFS
+489 
-502 IYGMGTENQVGLT
+502 
-515 IEDDA
+515 
-520 FVKVLNRH
+520 
-528 ATADGISAGG
+528 
-538 EVAINCEELIASSQN
+538 
-553 TGTGRGAAASGI
+553 
-565 VITDM
+565 
-570 NYVPLNKDTYYDST
+570 
-584 CMGER
+584 
-589 NLLYDAAGNDTT
+589 
-601 ALMTGAT
+601 
-608 SSPYLHVKRNS
+608 
-619 VTVAI
+619 
-624 VPADITVYVGG
+624 PADITIYMGG
-635 SGYVGAVDGGG
+635 DGYEGAVDDEGNELE
-646 ALLGEDNGFP
+646 ATNGFP
-656 VPGFTISAE
+656 VPGFTIEPAA
-665 GLDDF
+665 DIANF
-670 DPAKAVLTYENDN
+670 DPTEAVLTYD
-683 DSRSWYIVPYDG
+683 DGTSPSRSWYVVPYDG
-695 EIGDGM
+695 EIGDSM
-701 TSHGIYRFEP
+701 PAHGIYRFEP
-711 YEGSNTAVRMQFEKT
+711 YEGSNTSVRMKFEKT
-726 VNGIGT
+726 LGGTGT

-751 LMEVYGEGIEM
+751 LMMVYGEGIEM
-762 GYVKLVYG
+762 GYVKLVCGG
-770 VVKYAVTTNT
+770 VEYAITTGD
-780 GTLKVRSTTESEVY
+780 GTLKVRSTTESEDY
-794 GSVVEREMDVPR
+794 GSVVERERDVPR

-812 VPDGAKYYINNKPVE
+812 AHAGTTYYINDSDVKVSE
-827 VVDTSGVKLLFDDII
+827 DAGVMLLFDDII
-842 EHNTSGV
+842 ERNSASV
-849 SSTQLLINRADE
+849 SNTQLLINRADS
-861 VLGGSSDSRR
+861 VLGGASGTRR

-879 VDTSNG
+879 VDTNNG
-885 NAWVAAGNDI
+885 NAWVAADENI

-967 YNTPITPIPEPDDSP
+967 YNTPITPIPEPDNSP

>member
-1 MKKRLF
+1 MKNRLF
-7 TLALVIF
+7 TIILMLFLSVGILSAAALAAPSAGGAGLSPDNPMVVP
-14 MLAGMIIVSANAYD
+14 AEGMIIKGNTYYGISKAWFEEINPDKATMYFSVKVPDSVTSIIKDGFRDSYTNEKERNGAVTYYD
-28 EPATRDIAT
+28 DLGRYNMVAIDFSKATSLTT
-37 IDLSI
+37 INSQAAMGCSYLSGVLDLSKTKITTLGKSAFSGCTGLTGVILPDTLEVLGAADGTSGSVFKDCTGLEFLRTASSGSDVIFELPANLKVI
-42 GRVVITDDGY
+42 GKDTFKDNFREGTELKVHIPKSVEIIGSQAFYNEKFAQIYIDRQSGYDGY
-52 TQYDGI
+52 DSGAFKYVGLLILPNNEAYKGTGSFTRTTKTYPVTLKFMNGSDLVATQLKLYGQSIQYTQDKNGIWYQNDTYVLPDPGSVDVKPGYDAGWMI
-58 GTTVVNTVQHTGSYV
+58 YGDTKVLANTSKVSGWPDAELKVTVVNDAVVAKPTV
-73 LTGTLNLS
+73 
-81 QTGLT
+81 
-86 SSAAKRTAVSISS
+86 K
-99 ESDKTFD
+99 
-106 ITLENATIVLTH
+106 
-118 HYYSTSN
+118 YS
-125 AYQVHD
+125 
-131 GLFQAESGSV
+131 
-141 RLSIEGVNSLTA
+141 VN
-153 NTTSGSKTP
+153 
-162 SRPSFAAGA
+162 
-171 PIIRVKEGDLT
+171 
-182 LTGSGT
+182 
-188 LKLDNRDEIDRHDFS
+188 
-203 AGIQIHRGSMTVDM
+203 
-217 TGTLEIHVGLSTV
+217 
-230 DHIVCGEEDQPKR
+230 
-243 DLPGMY
+243 
-249 ADDTTQGNL
+249 
-258 LIRSGSLILG
+258 
-268 GGTVAEGNLEKGAGI
+268 
-283 AAGRSLEI
+283 
-291 TGGTI
+291 
-296 SVASD
+296 
-301 RATVGAAAPQS
+301 
-312 IGDFGSVV
+312 GSVV
-320 IRGDGTSV
+320 QYAGTGVPQLEVAVGPGSPGSVGVQVTHPLATEEARASGTYVYFEYCWWDEMDDGVNGPRSKTEPGLFSTAETSAKYNRVYTDVNEIPIR
-328 SVENNYTSQLKTVYA
+328 
-343 KENMTIDG
+343 
-351 GAYLSV
+351 
-357 VAAGSKAYGIVVG
+357 
-370 ETQAAAPYFT
+370 
-380 IGRST
+380 
-385 INVAATS
+385 S
-392 SCIETYCDLTVNN
+392 SADTRTD
-405 GAKLELVGNYGIYC
+405 GNYYMVEIFGYY
-419 RVDYNRNNAYPAYFE
+419 VEDYGTPKRYYKSSHNF
-434 NAVVDVH
+434 
-441 AANSGIL
+441 I
-448 YGVSNT
+448 
-454 GSKLEFGDGADIT
+454 GASDT
-467 VSSLYEGQ
+467 
-475 AARRG
+475 ATDARSY
-480 VYSAADMTI
+480 VMNVIAT
-489 GGNSQIKIDGSFS
+489 
-502 IYGMGTENQVGLT
+502 
-515 IEDDA
+515 DA
-520 FVKVLNRH
+520 
-528 ATADGISAGG
+528 
-538 EVAINCEELIASSQN
+538 
-553 TGTGRGAAASGI
+553 
-565 VITDM
+565 
-570 NYVPLNKDTYYDST
+570 
-584 CMGER
+584 
-589 NLLYDAAGNDTT
+589 
-601 ALMTGAT
+601 
-608 SSPYLHVKRNS
+608 

-635 SGYVGAVDGGG
+635 SGYVGAVDGDG
-646 ALLGEDNGFP
+646 APLGEDNGFP

-665 GLDDF
+665 GLDNF
-670 DPAKAVLTYENDN
+670 DPAKAVLKYQNDGISFTWN
-683 DSRSWYIVPYDG
+683 IVPYDG
-695 EIGDGM
+695 VDGA
-701 TSHGIYRFEP
+701 SHGIYRFDP
-711 YEGSNTAVRMQFEKT
+711 LPGSNTHVKMRFFDEDLNKY
-726 VNGIGT
+726 VDSDSFD
-732 GEIVTDDNFVID
+732 IVGSLGKDFK
-744 DNLDQDL
+744 
-751 LMEVYGEGIEM
+751 MEVYGESIEM

-770 VVKYAVTTNT
+770 GAEYAVTTDN
-780 GTLKVRSTTESEVY
+780 GTLKVRSTTESEDY
-794 GSVVEREMDVPR
+794 GSVVERERDVPR

-812 VPDGAKYYINNKPVE
+812 AHAGTTYYINNSDVKVSE
-827 VVDTSGVKLLFDDII
+827 DAGVMLLFDDII
-842 EHNTSGV
+842 EQKSASV
-849 SSTQLLINRADE
+849 SNTQLLINRADSE
-861 VLGGSSDSRR
+861 LGGASATRR

-879 VDTSNG
+879 VDTNNG
-885 NAWVAAGNDI
+885 NAWVAADENI

-967 YNTPITPIPEPDDSP
+967 YNTPITPIPEPDNSP

-1040 SGAWYNNAVS
+1040 SEAWYNNAVS

-1076 FTKIAVSFFKHAGGA
+1076 FTKIAVSFFKHVGGA

>member
-1 MKKRLF
+1 MKNRLF
-7 TLALVIF
+7 TIILMLFLSVGILSAAALAEPSAGGTGLTADDPMVVPEEALTISGTILKGISQDWLDENKPQDGSTLYLKLVISDSITELGDGYKGFRLGTGYSLQVDFSTAKNLTKINNQAF
-14 MLAGMIIVSANAYD
+14 MY
-28 EPATRDIAT
+28 ATALHGEL
-37 IDLSI
+37 DLSHTKITTLGKSAFSGCTGLTGVILPDTLEVLGAADGSAGSVFNGCSGLQYVRTANGSETADFELPSNLKVI
-42 GRVVITDDGY
+42 GRQTFKNAFTSTASIVGRIPGSVEIIGSEAFYSRGAFSQIYIDRQSGYKGYNTGAFKYVGLLILPNNDAYNGPYSFTRTTKTYPVTLNFMNGSDLVATQLKLYGQSIQY
-52 TQYDGI
+52 TQDKNGIWYQDDTYVLPDPGSVDVKPGYDAGWMI
-58 GTTVVNTVQHTGSYV
+58 YGDTKVLANTSKVSGWPDAELKVTVVNDAVVAKPTV
-73 LTGTLNLS
+73 
-81 QTGLT
+81 
-86 SSAAKRTAVSISS
+86 
-99 ESDKTFD
+99 E
-106 ITLENATIVLTH
+106 
-118 HYYSTSN
+118 YS
-125 AYQVHD
+125 
-131 GLFQAESGSV
+131 
-141 RLSIEGVNSLTA
+141 VN
-153 NTTSGSKTP
+153 
-162 SRPSFAAGA
+162 
-171 PIIRVKEGDLT
+171 
-182 LTGSGT
+182 
-188 LKLDNRDEIDRHDFS
+188 
-203 AGIQIHRGSMTVDM
+203 
-217 TGTLEIHVGLSTV
+217 
-230 DHIVCGEEDQPKR
+230 
-243 DLPGMY
+243 
-249 ADDTTQGNL
+249 
-258 LIRSGSLILG
+258 
-268 GGTVAEGNLEKGAGI
+268 
-283 AAGRSLEI
+283 
-291 TGGTI
+291 
-296 SVASD
+296 
-301 RATVGAAAPQS
+301 
-312 IGDFGSVV
+312 GSVV
-320 IRGDGTSV
+320 QYAGTGVPQLEVAVGPGSPGSVGVQVTHPLATEEAKESGTYVYFEYCWWDEMDDGVNGPRSETEPGLFSTSTTSSSYNRVFTGKNEIPIRCSADARTDGDYYMVEIFGYY
-328 SVENNYTSQLKTVYA
+328 VENQGTPKQYYKSSHNF
-343 KENMTIDG
+343 I
-351 GAYLSV
+351 GASDT
-357 VAAGSKAYGIVVG
+357 A
-370 ETQAAAPYFT
+370 TDT
-380 IGRST
+380 RSYVM
-385 INVAATS
+385 NVNAT
-392 SCIETYCDLTVNN
+392 
-405 GAKLELVGNYGIYC
+405 
-419 RVDYNRNNAYPAYFE
+419 
-434 NAVVDVH
+434 
-441 AANSGIL
+441 
-448 YGVSNT
+448 
-454 GSKLEFGDGADIT
+454 
-467 VSSLYEGQ
+467 
-475 AARRG
+475 
-480 VYSAADMTI
+480 
-489 GGNSQIKIDGSFS
+489 
-502 IYGMGTENQVGLT
+502 
-515 IEDDA
+515 DA
-520 FVKVLNRH
+520 
-528 ATADGISAGG
+528 
-538 EVAINCEELIASSQN
+538 
-553 TGTGRGAAASGI
+553 
-565 VITDM
+565 
-570 NYVPLNKDTYYDST
+570 
-584 CMGER
+584 
-589 NLLYDAAGNDTT
+589 
-601 ALMTGAT
+601 
-608 SSPYLHVKRNS
+608 

-635 SGYVGAVDGGG
+635 SGYVGAVDGDG
-646 ALLGEDNGFP
+646 APLEEDNGFP

-665 GLDDF
+665 GLDNF
-670 DPAKAVLTYENDN
+670 DPAKAVLKYQNDGISFTWN
-683 DSRSWYIVPYDG
+683 IVPYDG
-695 EIGDGM
+695 VDGA
-701 TSHGIYRFEP
+701 SHGIYRFDP
-711 YEGSNTAVRMQFEKT
+711 LPGSNTHVKMRFFDEDLNKY
-726 VNGIGT
+726 VDSDSFD
-732 GEIVTDDNFVID
+732 IVGSLGKDFK
-744 DNLDQDL
+744 
-751 LMEVYGEGIEM
+751 MEVYGESIEM

-770 VVKYAVTTNT
+770 GAEYAVTTDN
-780 GTLKVRSTTESEVY
+780 GTLKVRSTTESEDY
-794 GSVVEREMDVPR
+794 GSVVERERDVPR

-812 VPDGAKYYINNKPVE
+812 AHAGTTYYINNSDVKVSE
-827 VVDTSGVKLLFDDII
+827 DAGVMLLFDDII
-842 EHNTSGV
+842 EQKSASV
-849 SSTQLLINRADE
+849 SNTQLLINRADSE
-861 VLGGSSDSRR
+861 LGGASATRR

-879 VDTSNG
+879 VDTNNG
-885 NAWVAAGNDI
+885 NAWVAADENI

-967 YNTPITPIPEPDDSP
+967 YNTPITPIPEPDNSP

-996 YEDGT
+996 YEDGM

-1216 PGGDVVR
+1216 PGGEVAR

>member
-1 MKKRLF
+1 MKNRLF
-7 TLALVIF
+7 TIILMLFLSVGMLSAAALAEPSAGGTGLTADDPMVVPAEG
-14 MLAGMIIVSANAYD
+14 MLIKGTTYYGISKTWFEEINPKKDTMYFSVKVPSSVTSIIKDGFTDSYTTEKKRNDAVTYNDNLGRYNMVAIDFS
-28 EPATRDIAT
+28 EATSLTT
-37 IDLSI
+37 INNQAAKDCSYLSGVLDLSNTEITTLGKSAFRGCTGLTGVILPDTLEVLGEADGSAGSVFNGCTGLQFVRTARSDKDAVFELPSNLRVI
-42 GRVVITDDGY
+42 GKQTFRNAFTSTASIVGRIPDSVEIIGSEAFYSSGAFSQIYIDRPSGYEDYNTGAFKYVGLLILPNNEAYKGTGSFTRTTKTYPVTLKFMNGSDLVATQLKLYGQSIQYTKDNGIWYQDDNYVLPDMGSVVVKPGYDAGWRIDGDNKVLANTSRVSGWQDAELKV
-52 TQYDGI
+52 
-58 GTTVVNTVQHTGSYV
+58 TVVNDAIVSKPTV
-73 LTGTLNLS
+73 
-81 QTGLT
+81 
-86 SSAAKRTAVSISS
+86 
-99 ESDKTFD
+99 E
-106 ITLENATIVLTH
+106 
-118 HYYSTSN
+118 YS
-125 AYQVHD
+125 
-131 GLFQAESGSV
+131 
-141 RLSIEGVNSLTA
+141 VN
-153 NTTSGSKTP
+153 
-162 SRPSFAAGA
+162 
-171 PIIRVKEGDLT
+171 
-182 LTGSGT
+182 
-188 LKLDNRDEIDRHDFS
+188 
-203 AGIQIHRGSMTVDM
+203 
-217 TGTLEIHVGLSTV
+217 
-230 DHIVCGEEDQPKR
+230 
-243 DLPGMY
+243 
-249 ADDTTQGNL
+249 
-258 LIRSGSLILG
+258 
-268 GGTVAEGNLEKGAGI
+268 
-283 AAGRSLEI
+283 
-291 TGGTI
+291 
-296 SVASD
+296 
-301 RATVGAAAPQS
+301 
-312 IGDFGSVV
+312 GSVV
-320 IRGDGTSV
+320 QYAGTGVPKLEVAVGPGSPGSVGVQVTHPLATEEAKKSGTYVYFEYCWWDEMDDGVNGPRSKTEPGLFSTAETSAKYNRVYTDVNEIPIRSSADTRRDGNYYMVEIFGYYVKDDGTP
-328 SVENNYTSQLKTVYA
+328 QLYYKSRH
-343 KENMTIDG
+343 NFI
-351 GAYLSV
+351 GAS
-357 VAAGSKAYGIVVG
+357 
-370 ETQAAAPYFT
+370 
-380 IGRST
+380 
-385 INVAATS
+385 
-392 SCIETYCDLTVNN
+392 
-405 GAKLELVGNYGIYC
+405 
-419 RVDYNRNNAYPAYFE
+419 
-434 NAVVDVH
+434 
-441 AANSGIL
+441 
-448 YGVSNT
+448 
-454 GSKLEFGDGADIT
+454 
-467 VSSLYEGQ
+467 
-475 AARRG
+475 
-480 VYSAADMTI
+480 
-489 GGNSQIKIDGSFS
+489 
-502 IYGMGTENQVGLT
+502 
-515 IEDDA
+515 
-520 FVKVLNRH
+520 
-528 ATADGISAGG
+528 
-538 EVAINCEELIASSQN
+538 
-553 TGTGRGAAASGI
+553 
-565 VITDM
+565 
-570 NYVPLNKDTYYDST
+570 DTYT
-584 CMGER
+584 
-589 NLLYDAAGNDTT
+589 DARSYVMNVI
-601 ALMTGAT
+601 AT
-608 SSPYLHVKRNS
+608 DA

-635 SGYVGAVDGGG
+635 DGYEGAVDGSG

-665 GLDDF
+665 GLDNF

-683 DSRSWYIVPYDG
+683 VSRSWYIVPYDG

-732 GEIVTDDNFVID
+732 GEIVTDDNFVIE
-744 DNLDQDL
+744 DNLGQDL
-751 LMEVYGEGIEM
+751 LMEVYGESIEM
-762 GYVKLVYG
+762 GYVKLVYDG
-770 VVKYAVTTNT
+770 VEYAVTTDN
-780 GTLKVRSTTESEVY
+780 GTLKVRSTTDSPEYGEVVAQEASVPNGES
-794 GSVVEREMDVPR
+794 
-806 GEPGVV
+806 GVV
-812 VPDGAKYYINNKPVE
+812 APVGTTYYINNKPVE
-827 VVDTSGVKLLFDDII
+827 VVDASGVKLLFDDIV
-842 EHNTSGV
+842 EDNSADVTN
-849 SSTQLLINRADE
+849 TQLLINRADSE
-861 VLGGSSDSRR
+861 LGGASSTRR

-879 VDTSNG
+879 VDTNNG
-885 NAWVAAGNDI
+885 NAWVAADENI

-967 YNTPITPIPEPDDSP
+967 YNTPITPIPEPDNSP

-1076 FTKIAVSFFKHAGGA
+1076 FTKIAVSFFKHVGGA

-1216 PGGDVVR
+1216 PGGEVAR

>member
-1 MKKRLF
+1 MKNRLF
-7 TLALVIF
+7 TIILMLFLSVGILSAAALAAPSAGGAGLSPDNPMVVP
-14 MLAGMIIVSANAYD
+14 AEGMIIKGNTYYGISKAWFEEINPDKATMYFSVKVPDSVTSIIKDGFRDSYTNEKERNGAVTYYD
-28 EPATRDIAT
+28 DLGRYNMVAIDFSKATSLTT
-37 IDLSI
+37 INNQAAMNCSYLSGVLDLSHTKITTLGTSAFSGCTGLTGVILPGTLEVLGAANGKSGSVFKDCTGLEFLRTASSGSDVIFELPANLKVI
-42 GRVVITDDGY
+42 GKDTFKDNFREGTELKVHIPESVEIIGSQAFYNDKFAQIYIDRQSGYDGY
-52 TQYDGI
+52 DSGAFKYVGLLILPNNEAYKGTGSFTRTTKTYPVTLKFMNGSDLVDTQLKLYGQSIQYTQDENGIWYQDNTYVLPDPGSVDIKPGYDAGWRI
-58 GTTVVNTVQHTGSYV
+58 DGDTKVLANTSKVSGWRDAELKVTVVNDAIVAKPTVKY
-73 LTGTLNLS
+73 
-81 QTGLT
+81 
-86 SSAAKRTAVSISS
+86 SI
-99 ESDKTFD
+99 
-106 ITLENATIVLTH
+106 N
-118 HYYSTSN
+118 
-125 AYQVHD
+125 
-131 GLFQAESGSV
+131 
-141 RLSIEGVNSLTA
+141 
-153 NTTSGSKTP
+153 
-162 SRPSFAAGA
+162 
-171 PIIRVKEGDLT
+171 
-182 LTGSGT
+182 
-188 LKLDNRDEIDRHDFS
+188 
-203 AGIQIHRGSMTVDM
+203 
-217 TGTLEIHVGLSTV
+217 
-230 DHIVCGEEDQPKR
+230 
-243 DLPGMY
+243 
-249 ADDTTQGNL
+249 
-258 LIRSGSLILG
+258 
-268 GGTVAEGNLEKGAGI
+268 
-283 AAGRSLEI
+283 
-291 TGGTI
+291 
-296 SVASD
+296 
-301 RATVGAAAPQS
+301 
-312 IGDFGSVV
+312 GSVV
-320 IRGDGTSV
+320 QHAGTGVPQLEVAVGPGSPGSVGVQVTHPLATEEAKESGTYVYFKYCWWDEMDDSVNGPRSVEEPELFSTSITSSSYKRVFTGKNEIPIRSSADARTDGNYYMVEIFGYYVKDDGTP
-328 SVENNYTSQLKTVYA
+328 QLYYKSRH
-343 KENMTIDG
+343 NFI
-351 GAYLSV
+351 GAS
-357 VAAGSKAYGIVVG
+357 
-370 ETQAAAPYFT
+370 
-380 IGRST
+380 
-385 INVAATS
+385 
-392 SCIETYCDLTVNN
+392 
-405 GAKLELVGNYGIYC
+405 
-419 RVDYNRNNAYPAYFE
+419 
-434 NAVVDVH
+434 
-441 AANSGIL
+441 
-448 YGVSNT
+448 
-454 GSKLEFGDGADIT
+454 
-467 VSSLYEGQ
+467 
-475 AARRG
+475 
-480 VYSAADMTI
+480 
-489 GGNSQIKIDGSFS
+489 
-502 IYGMGTENQVGLT
+502 
-515 IEDDA
+515 
-520 FVKVLNRH
+520 
-528 ATADGISAGG
+528 
-538 EVAINCEELIASSQN
+538 
-553 TGTGRGAAASGI
+553 
-565 VITDM
+565 
-570 NYVPLNKDTYYDST
+570 DTYT
-584 CMGER
+584 
-589 NLLYDAAGNDTT
+589 DARSYVMNVI
-601 ALMTGAT
+601 AT
-608 SSPYLHVKRNS
+608 DA

-635 SGYVGAVDGGG
+635 SGYVGAVDGDG
-646 ALLGEDNGFP
+646 APLGEDNGFP

-665 GLDDF
+665 GLVNF
-670 DPAKAVLTYENDN
+670 DPAQAVLTYENGG
-683 DSRSWYIVPYDG
+683 SSFTWKIVPYDDV
-695 EIGDGM
+695 DGA
-701 TSHGIYRFEP
+701 SHGIYRFDP
-711 YEGSNTAVRMQFEKT
+711 QPGSNTHVKMRFFDEDLNTYVDSDSFDIAGHLGKDFKMEVH
-726 VNGIGT
+726 
-732 GEIVTDDNFVID
+732 GENI
-744 DNLDQDL
+744 
-751 LMEVYGEGIEM
+751 LMEH
-762 GYVKLVYG
+762 VKLVYDG
-770 VVKYAVTTNT
+770 VEYAVTTEN
-780 GTLKVRSTTESEVY
+780 GTLKVRSTTDSPEYGEVVAQEASVPNGES
-794 GSVVEREMDVPR
+794 
-806 GEPGVV
+806 GVV
-812 VPDGAKYYINNKPVE
+812 APEGTTYYINDSTVKVS
-827 VVDTSGVKLLFDDII
+827 DDAGVMLLFDDII
-842 EHNTSGV
+842 EQNSASV
-849 SSTQLLINRADE
+849 SNTQLLINRADE

-885 NAWVAAGNDI
+885 NAWVAADENI

-967 YNTPITPIPEPDDSP
+967 YNTPITPIPEPDNSP

-1091 SSNPFNDVPD
+1091 SANPFNDVPD

-1216 PGGDVVR
+1216 PGGEVAR

>member
-14 MLAGMIIVSANAYD
+14 MLAGLMIISASADD
-28 EPATRDIAT
+28 EPVTRDIAT
-37 IDLSI
+37 IDLTI
-42 GRVVITDDGY
+42 GRVEITDDGY
-52 TQYDGI
+52 TQYEGTGI
-58 GTTVVNTVQHTGSYV
+58 KIVKSVKHTGSYV
-73 LTGTLNLS
+73 ITGNLNLDQS
-81 QTGLT
+81 DF
-86 SSAAKRTAVSISS
+86 SSSSSKSRIAVSISS
-99 ESDKTFD
+99 ESNKTFD
-106 ITLENATIVLTH
+106 ITLDNVTIVLTH
-118 HYYSTSN
+118 RYYSTSN
-125 AYQVHD
+125 TYQVHN
-131 GLFQAESGSV
+131 GLFHVEYGSV
-141 RLSIEGVNSLTA
+141 NLSIKGMNSLTA
-153 NTTSGSKTP
+153 KVSSNSKNPGSGP
-162 SRPSFAAGA
+162 MFAAGS
-171 PIIRVKEGDLT
+171 PVIRVKNGDLT
-182 LTGSGT
+182 LTGDGT
-188 LKLDNRDEIDRHDFS
+188 LKLLNEDSTNKHDFS

-217 TGTLEIHVGLSTV
+217 TGTLEIHVALSTA
-230 DHIVCGEEDQPKR
+230 DHIVCGEEDQPKL
-243 DLPGMY
+243 DLPGMV
-249 ADDTTQGNL
+249 ANDTKQGNL

-268 GGTVAEGNLEKGAGI
+268 GGTAADGNLEKGAGI
-283 AAGRSLEI
+283 AAGRKLEI

-301 RATVGAAAPQS
+301 RATVGAAAHQS

-357 VAAGSKAYGIVVG
+357 VAAGSNAYGIVVG

-619 VTVAI
+619 VTIAI

-635 SGYVGAVDGGG
+635 SGYVGAVDGDG
-646 ALLGEDNGFP
+646 APLGEDNGFP

-665 GLDDF
+665 GLDNF
-670 DPAKAVLTYENDN
+670 DPAKAVLKYQNGGISFTWN
-683 DSRSWYIVPYDG
+683 IVSYDDV
-695 EIGDGM
+695 DGA
-701 TSHGIYRFEP
+701 SHGIYRFDP
-711 YEGSNTAVRMQFEKT
+711 QPGSNTHVKMRF
-726 VNGIGT
+726 
-732 GEIVTDDNFVID
+732 
-744 DNLDQDL
+744 LDEDL
-751 LMEVYGEGIEM
+751 NTYVDSDSFDIAGHLDKDFKMEVYGENILMEH
-762 GYVKLVYG
+762 VKLVYDG
-770 VVKYAVTTNT
+770 VEYAVTTDT

-794 GSVVEREMDVPR
+794 GSVVERERDVPR

-842 EHNTSGV
+842 EQNNASV
-849 SSTQLLINRADE
+849 SNTQLLINRADS

-885 NAWVAAGNDI
+885 NAWVAADGAV

-902 AGTGRN
+902 AGTGWN
-908 TSFTLLHF
+908 TNFTLLRF
-916 EGLHREMGV
+916 DGLNRETSVGNV
-925 DVIESGINSCDVT
+925 ENLIATCNVT
-938 PVTVENTG
+938 PIRVENTG
-946 THVKFTVSRA
+946 THIKFTVEKA
-956 GFSPFI
+956 GFAPFI

-967 YNTPITPIPEPDDSP
+967 YNTPITPIPEPDNSP

-1076 FTKIAVSFFKHAGGA
+1076 FTKIAVSFFKHVGGA

-1216 PGGDVVR
+1216 PGGEVAR

>member
-1 MKKRLF
+1 MKNRLF
-7 TLALVIF
+7 TIILMLFLSVGILSAAALAAPSAGGKGLSPDDPMVVPEEALTISGTILEGISQDWLDENKPQDGNTFYLKLVISGSITELGDDYGGFRLGTGYSLQVDFSAAKNLTKINNQAFMKATALHGVLDLSQTKITTLGKSAFRDCTGLTGVVLPKTLKVLGDSSDGSGSVFSGCKGLQFVRTAGGDENAVFELPSGLKMIGNQTFQSTFPKGANLKIQIPASVETIGSQAFYSNSAFSQIYINRESGFSGYDKRAFRANSSADCLVIF
-14 MLAGMIIVSANAYD
+14 SDALAYMDFG
-28 EPATRDIAT
+28 EPPTRATRTFPVRLDFTENGKVVWTDYKLFGQSIQYTRNQNDIWE
-37 IDLSI
+37 ID
-42 GRVVITDDGY
+42 DD
-52 TQYDGI
+52 
-58 GTTVVNTVQHTGSYV
+58 YV
-73 LTGTLNLS
+73 LPTISDSSTVPGYDSGWRLPKGKEILTNTSKVSGTAS
-81 QTGLT
+81 
-86 SSAAKRTAVSISS
+86 VD
-99 ESDKTFD
+99 E
-106 ITLENATIVLTH
+106 
-118 HYYSTSN
+118 
-125 AYQVHD
+125 
-131 GLFQAESGSV
+131 ESG
-141 RLSIEGVNSLTA
+141 
-153 NTTSGSKTP
+153 
-162 SRPSFAAGA
+162 
-171 PIIRVKEGDLT
+171 
-182 LTGSGT
+182 
-188 LKLDNRDEIDRHDFS
+188 
-203 AGIQIHRGSMTVDM
+203 
-217 TGTLEIHVGLSTV
+217 
-230 DHIVCGEEDQPKR
+230 
-243 DLPGMY
+243 
-249 ADDTTQGNL
+249 QGYM
-258 LIRSGSLILG
+258 
-268 GGTVAEGNLEKGAGI
+268 
-283 AAGRSLEI
+283 
-291 TGGTI
+291 
-296 SVASD
+296 
-301 RATVGAAAPQS
+301 
-312 IGDFGSVV
+312 VV
-320 IRGDGTSV
+320 T
-328 SVENNYTSQLKTVYA
+328 VENNTVISKPTVEYSVNGNVVQHAGTGVPELEVAVAPSSPGSVGVQVTHPLATEEARESGTYVYFKYCWWDEKGNGVNGPRSETEPDLFSTAETSTMYNRVYTDVNEIPIRSSDDART
-343 KENMTIDG
+343 DG
-351 GAYLSV
+351 DYYMVEIFGYYV
-357 VAAGSKAYGIVVG
+357 KDG
-370 ETQAAAPYFT
+370 ETARQFYKSRHNF
-380 IGRST
+380 IGASDTATDTRSYVM
-385 INVAATS
+385 NV
-392 SCIETYCDLTVNN
+392 TV
-405 GAKLELVGNYGIYC
+405 
-419 RVDYNRNNAYPAYFE
+419 
-434 NAVVDVH
+434 
-441 AANSGIL
+441 
-448 YGVSNT
+448 T
-454 GSKLEFGDGADIT
+454 
-467 VSSLYEGQ
+467 
-475 AARRG
+475 
-480 VYSAADMTI
+480 
-489 GGNSQIKIDGSFS
+489 
-502 IYGMGTENQVGLT
+502 
-515 IEDDA
+515 DA
-520 FVKVLNRH
+520 
-528 ATADGISAGG
+528 
-538 EVAINCEELIASSQN
+538 
-553 TGTGRGAAASGI
+553 
-565 VITDM
+565 
-570 NYVPLNKDTYYDST
+570 
-584 CMGER
+584 
-589 NLLYDAAGNDTT
+589 
-601 ALMTGAT
+601 
-608 SSPYLHVKRNS
+608 

-635 SGYVGAVDGGG
+635 DGYVGAVDGDGEP
-646 ALLGEDNGFP
+646 LGESSGFP
-656 VPGFTISAE
+656 VPGFTVTAE
-665 GLDDF
+665 GLDGF
-670 DPAKAVLTYENDN
+670 DPTNAFLTYQKG
-683 DSRSWYIVPYDG
+683 STSYSWDIVPYDG
-695 EIGDGM
+695 VQGA
-701 TSHGIYRFEP
+701 SHGIYRFDP
-711 YEGSNTAVRMQFEKT
+711 QPGSNTHVKMRFFDEDLNKY
-726 VNGIGT
+726 VDSDSFD
-732 GEIVTDDNFVID
+732 IVGSLGKDFK
-744 DNLDQDL
+744 
-751 LMEVYGEGIEM
+751 MEVYGESIEM
-762 GYVKLVYG
+762 GYVKLVYDD
-770 VVKYAVTTNT
+770 VEYAVTTNT

-842 EHNTSGV
+842 ERNTSGV
-849 SSTQLLINRADE
+849 SSTQLLINRANE

-885 NAWVAAGNDI
+885 NAWVAADKDI

-902 AGTGRN
+902 AGTGWSTN
-908 TSFTLLHF
+908 FTLLHF

-938 PVTVENTG
+938 PVPIENTG
-946 THVKFTVSRA
+946 THIKFTVSRA

-1076 FTKIAVSFFKHAGGA
+1076 FTKIAVSFFKHVGGA

-1216 PGGDVVR
+1216 PGGEVAR

>member
-1 MKKRLF
+1 MKNRLF
-7 TLALVIF
+7 TIILMLFLSVGILSAAALAAPSAEGTGLTADDPMVVPADAMVINNNTYYGVSETWFASVNPDKGTLYVALQIPETVTTIANDAFRDNYTSDKAKYGAVTTNDELGRCTVAAIDFSQATALTTIRYQAAMYCSDISGVLDLSNTKVETIEKNAFNRCTGLTGVILPGTLEVLGAANGKSGSVFKDCTGLEFLRTASSGSDVIF
-14 MLAGMIIVSANAYD
+14 ELPANLKVIGKDTFKDNFREGTELKVHIPESVEIIGSQAFYNDKFAQIY
-28 EPATRDIAT
+28 
-37 IDLSI
+37 IDRQS
-42 GRVVITDDGY
+42 GYDGY
-52 TQYDGI
+52 DSGAFKYVGLLILPNNEAYKGTGSFTRTTKTYPVTLKFMNGSDLVDTQLKLYGQSIQYTQDENGIWYQDNTYVLPDPGSVDIKPGYDAGWRI
-58 GTTVVNTVQHTGSYV
+58 DGDTKVLANTSKVSGWRDAELKVTVVNDAIVAKPTVKY
-73 LTGTLNLS
+73 
-81 QTGLT
+81 
-86 SSAAKRTAVSISS
+86 SI
-99 ESDKTFD
+99 
-106 ITLENATIVLTH
+106 N
-118 HYYSTSN
+118 
-125 AYQVHD
+125 
-131 GLFQAESGSV
+131 
-141 RLSIEGVNSLTA
+141 
-153 NTTSGSKTP
+153 
-162 SRPSFAAGA
+162 
-171 PIIRVKEGDLT
+171 
-182 LTGSGT
+182 
-188 LKLDNRDEIDRHDFS
+188 
-203 AGIQIHRGSMTVDM
+203 
-217 TGTLEIHVGLSTV
+217 
-230 DHIVCGEEDQPKR
+230 
-243 DLPGMY
+243 
-249 ADDTTQGNL
+249 
-258 LIRSGSLILG
+258 
-268 GGTVAEGNLEKGAGI
+268 
-283 AAGRSLEI
+283 
-291 TGGTI
+291 
-296 SVASD
+296 
-301 RATVGAAAPQS
+301 
-312 IGDFGSVV
+312 GSVV
-320 IRGDGTSV
+320 QHAGTGVPQLEVAVGPGSPGSV
-328 SVENNYTSQLKTVYA
+328 GVQVTHPLATEEAKESGTYVYFKYCWWDEMDDSVNGPRSVEEPELFSTS
-343 KENMTIDG
+343 I
-351 GAYLSV
+351 
-357 VAAGSKAYGIVVG
+357 
-370 ETQAAAPYFT
+370 
-380 IGRST
+380 
-385 INVAATS
+385 TS
-392 SCIETYCDLTVNN
+392 SNYKRVFTGKNEIPIRSSTDTRRDGDYYMVEIFGYYVEKKGTPQLYYKSSHNFI
-405 GAKLELVGNYGIYC
+405 GAS
-419 RVDYNRNNAYPAYFE
+419 DTAT
-434 NAVVDVH
+434 D
-441 AANSGIL
+441 
-448 YGVSNT
+448 
-454 GSKLEFGDGADIT
+454 
-467 VSSLYEGQ
+467 
-475 AARRG
+475 ARSY
-480 VYSAADMTI
+480 VMNVIAT
-489 GGNSQIKIDGSFS
+489 
-502 IYGMGTENQVGLT
+502 
-515 IEDDA
+515 DA
-520 FVKVLNRH
+520 
-528 ATADGISAGG
+528 
-538 EVAINCEELIASSQN
+538 
-553 TGTGRGAAASGI
+553 
-565 VITDM
+565 
-570 NYVPLNKDTYYDST
+570 
-584 CMGER
+584 
-589 NLLYDAAGNDTT
+589 
-601 ALMTGAT
+601 
-608 SSPYLHVKRNS
+608 

-635 SGYVGAVDGGG
+635 NGYEGAVDGSG

-665 GLDDF
+665 GLDNF
-670 DPAKAVLTYENDN
+670 DPTKAVLTYENDN
-683 DSRSWYIVPYDG
+683 VSRSWYIVPYDG

-732 GEIVTDDNFVID
+732 GEIVTDDNFVIE
-744 DNLDQDL
+744 DNLGQDL
-751 LMEVYGEGIEM
+751 LMEVYGESIEM
-762 GYVKLVYG
+762 GYVKLVYDG
-770 VVKYAVTTNT
+770 VEYAVTTDN
-780 GTLKVRSTTESEVY
+780 GTLKVRSTTDSPEYGEVVAQEASVPNGES
-794 GSVVEREMDVPR
+794 
-806 GEPGVV
+806 GVV
-812 VPDGAKYYINNKPVE
+812 APVGTTYYINNKPVE
-827 VVDTSGVKLLFDDII
+827 VVDASGVKLLFDDIV
-842 EHNTSGV
+842 EDNSADVTN
-849 SSTQLLINRADE
+849 TQLLINRADSE
-861 VLGGSSDSRR
+861 LGGASSTRR

-879 VDTSNG
+879 VDTNNG
-885 NAWVAAGNDI
+885 NAWVAADENI

-1076 FTKIAVSFFKHAGGA
+1076 FTKIAVSFFKHVGGA

-1216 PGGDVVR
+1216 PGGEVAR

>member
-1 MKKRLF
+1 MKNRLF
-7 TLALVIF
+7 TIILMLFLSVGILSAAALAAPSAGGAGLSPDNPMVVP
-14 MLAGMIIVSANAYD
+14 AEGMIIKGNTYYGISKAWFEEINPDKATMYFSVKVPDSVTSIIKDGFRDSYTNEKERNGAVTYYD
-28 EPATRDIAT
+28 DLGRYNMVAIDFSKATSLTT
-37 IDLSI
+37 INNQAAMNCSYLSGVLDLSHTKITTLGTSAFSGCTGLTGVILPGTLEVLGAANGKSGSVFKDCTGLEFLRTASSGSDVIFELPANLKVI
-42 GRVVITDDGY
+42 GKDTFKDNFREGTELKVHIPESVEIIGSQAFYNDKFAQIYIDRQSGYDGY
-52 TQYDGI
+52 DSGAFKYVGLLILPNNEAYKGTGSFTRTTKTYPVTLKFMNGSDLVDTQLKLYGQSIQYTQDENGIWYQDNTYVLPDPGSVDIKPGYDAGWRI
-58 GTTVVNTVQHTGSYV
+58 DGDTKVLANTSKVSGWRDAELKVTVVNDAIVAKPTVKY
-73 LTGTLNLS
+73 
-81 QTGLT
+81 
-86 SSAAKRTAVSISS
+86 SI
-99 ESDKTFD
+99 
-106 ITLENATIVLTH
+106 N
-118 HYYSTSN
+118 
-125 AYQVHD
+125 
-131 GLFQAESGSV
+131 
-141 RLSIEGVNSLTA
+141 
-153 NTTSGSKTP
+153 
-162 SRPSFAAGA
+162 
-171 PIIRVKEGDLT
+171 
-182 LTGSGT
+182 
-188 LKLDNRDEIDRHDFS
+188 
-203 AGIQIHRGSMTVDM
+203 
-217 TGTLEIHVGLSTV
+217 
-230 DHIVCGEEDQPKR
+230 
-243 DLPGMY
+243 
-249 ADDTTQGNL
+249 
-258 LIRSGSLILG
+258 
-268 GGTVAEGNLEKGAGI
+268 
-283 AAGRSLEI
+283 
-291 TGGTI
+291 
-296 SVASD
+296 
-301 RATVGAAAPQS
+301 
-312 IGDFGSVV
+312 GSVV
-320 IRGDGTSV
+320 QHAGTGVPQLEVAVGPGSPGSVGVQVTHPLATEEAKESGTYVYFKYCWWDEMDDSVNGPRSVEEPELFSTSITSSNYKRVFTGKNEIPIRSSADARTDGNYYMVEIFGYYVKDDGTP
-328 SVENNYTSQLKTVYA
+328 QLYYKSRH
-343 KENMTIDG
+343 NFI
-351 GAYLSV
+351 GASDT
-357 VAAGSKAYGIVVG
+357 ATDA
-370 ETQAAAPYFT
+370 
-380 IGRST
+380 RSYVM
-385 INVAATS
+385 NVIAT
-392 SCIETYCDLTVNN
+392 
-405 GAKLELVGNYGIYC
+405 
-419 RVDYNRNNAYPAYFE
+419 
-434 NAVVDVH
+434 
-441 AANSGIL
+441 
-448 YGVSNT
+448 
-454 GSKLEFGDGADIT
+454 
-467 VSSLYEGQ
+467 
-475 AARRG
+475 
-480 VYSAADMTI
+480 
-489 GGNSQIKIDGSFS
+489 
-502 IYGMGTENQVGLT
+502 
-515 IEDDA
+515 DA
-520 FVKVLNRH
+520 
-528 ATADGISAGG
+528 
-538 EVAINCEELIASSQN
+538 
-553 TGTGRGAAASGI
+553 
-565 VITDM
+565 
-570 NYVPLNKDTYYDST
+570 
-584 CMGER
+584 
-589 NLLYDAAGNDTT
+589 
-601 ALMTGAT
+601 
-608 SSPYLHVKRNS
+608 

-635 SGYVGAVDGGG
+635 DGYVGAVDGDGEP
-646 ALLGEDNGFP
+646 LGESSGFP
-656 VPGFTISAE
+656 VPGFTVTAE
-665 GLDDF
+665 GLDGF
-670 DPAKAVLTYENDN
+670 DPTNAFLTYQKG
-683 DSRSWYIVPYDG
+683 STSYSWGIVPYDG
-695 EIGDGM
+695 VQGA
-701 TSHGIYRFEP
+701 SHGIYRFDP
-711 YEGSNTAVRMQFEKT
+711 QPGSNTHVMMRFWDEDLNTYVDSDSFDIAGHLDKDFKMEVH
-726 VNGIGT
+726 
-732 GEIVTDDNFVID
+732 GENI
-744 DNLDQDL
+744 
-751 LMEVYGEGIEM
+751 LMEH
-762 GYVKLVYG
+762 VKLVYDG
-770 VVKYAVTTNT
+770 VEYAVTTEN
-780 GTLKVRSTTESEVY
+780 GTLKVRSTTDSPEYGEVVAQEASVPNGES
-794 GSVVEREMDVPR
+794 
-806 GEPGVV
+806 GVV
-812 VPDGAKYYINNKPVE
+812 APEGTTYYINDSTVKVS
-827 VVDTSGVKLLFDDII
+827 DDAGVMLLFDDII
-842 EHNTSGV
+842 EQNSASV
-849 SSTQLLINRADE
+849 SNTQLLINRADE

-885 NAWVAAGNDI
+885 NAWVAADENI

-967 YNTPITPIPEPDDSP
+967 YNTPITPIPEPDNSP

-1216 PGGDVVR
+1216 PGGEVAR

>member
-1 MKKRLF
+1 MKNRLF
-7 TLALVIF
+7 TIILMLFLSVGILSAAALAAPSAGGAGLSPDNPMVVP
-14 MLAGMIIVSANAYD
+14 AEGMIIKGNTYYGISKAWFEEINPDKATMYFSVKVPDSVTSIIKDGFRDSYTNEKERNGAVTYYD
-28 EPATRDIAT
+28 DLGRYNMVAIDFSKATSLTT
-37 IDLSI
+37 INNQAAMNCSYLSGVLDLSHTKITTLGTSAFSGCTGLTGVILPGTLEVLGAANGKSGSVFKDCTGLEFLRTASSGSDVIFELPANLKVI
-42 GRVVITDDGY
+42 GKDTFKDNFREGTELKVHIPESVEIIGSQAFYNDKFAQIYIDRQSGYDGY
-52 TQYDGI
+52 DSGAFKYVGLLILPNNEAYKGTGSFTRTTKTYPVTLKFMNGSDLVDTQLKLYGQSIQYTQDENGIWYQDNTYVLPDTGSVDVKPGYDAGWRI
-58 GTTVVNTVQHTGSYV
+58 DGDTKVLANTSKVSGWRDAELKVTVVNDAVVAKPTV
-73 LTGTLNLS
+73 
-81 QTGLT
+81 
-86 SSAAKRTAVSISS
+86 
-99 ESDKTFD
+99 E
-106 ITLENATIVLTH
+106 
-118 HYYSTSN
+118 YS
-125 AYQVHD
+125 
-131 GLFQAESGSV
+131 
-141 RLSIEGVNSLTA
+141 VN
-153 NTTSGSKTP
+153 
-162 SRPSFAAGA
+162 
-171 PIIRVKEGDLT
+171 
-182 LTGSGT
+182 
-188 LKLDNRDEIDRHDFS
+188 
-203 AGIQIHRGSMTVDM
+203 
-217 TGTLEIHVGLSTV
+217 
-230 DHIVCGEEDQPKR
+230 
-243 DLPGMY
+243 
-249 ADDTTQGNL
+249 
-258 LIRSGSLILG
+258 
-268 GGTVAEGNLEKGAGI
+268 
-283 AAGRSLEI
+283 
-291 TGGTI
+291 
-296 SVASD
+296 
-301 RATVGAAAPQS
+301 
-312 IGDFGSVV
+312 GSVV
-320 IRGDGTSV
+320 QHAGTGVPQLEVAVGPGSPGSVGVQVTHPLATEEAKESGTYVYFEYCWWDEMDDGV
-328 SVENNYTSQLKTVYA
+328 NGPRSVEEPELFSTS
-343 KENMTIDG
+343 I
-351 GAYLSV
+351 
-357 VAAGSKAYGIVVG
+357 
-370 ETQAAAPYFT
+370 
-380 IGRST
+380 
-385 INVAATS
+385 TS
-392 SCIETYCDLTVNN
+392 SSYKRVFTGKNEIPIRSSTDTRRDGDYYMVEIFGYYVEKKGTPQLYYKSSHNFI
-405 GAKLELVGNYGIYC
+405 GAS
-419 RVDYNRNNAYPAYFE
+419 DTAT
-434 NAVVDVH
+434 D
-441 AANSGIL
+441 
-448 YGVSNT
+448 
-454 GSKLEFGDGADIT
+454 
-467 VSSLYEGQ
+467 
-475 AARRG
+475 ARSY
-480 VYSAADMTI
+480 VMNVIAT
-489 GGNSQIKIDGSFS
+489 
-502 IYGMGTENQVGLT
+502 
-515 IEDDA
+515 DA
-520 FVKVLNRH
+520 
-528 ATADGISAGG
+528 
-538 EVAINCEELIASSQN
+538 
-553 TGTGRGAAASGI
+553 
-565 VITDM
+565 
-570 NYVPLNKDTYYDST
+570 
-584 CMGER
+584 
-589 NLLYDAAGNDTT
+589 
-601 ALMTGAT
+601 
-608 SSPYLHVKRNS
+608 

-635 SGYVGAVDGGG
+635 SGYVGAVDGSG
-646 ALLGEDNGFP
+646 APLGEDNGFP

-665 GLDDF
+665 GLDGF
-670 DPAKAVLTYENDN
+670 DPTKAVLTYENDN
-683 DSRSWYIVPYDG
+683 DLRSWHIVPYDG

-732 GEIVTDDNFVID
+732 GEIVTDDNFVIE
-744 DNLDQDL
+744 DNLGQDL
-751 LMEVYGEGIEM
+751 LMAVYGESIEM
-762 GYVKLVYG
+762 GYVKLVYDD
-770 VVKYAVTTNT
+770 VEYAVTTNT

-842 EHNTSGV
+842 ERNTSGV
-849 SSTQLLINRADE
+849 SSTQLLINRANE

-885 NAWVAAGNDI
+885 NAWVAADKDI

-902 AGTGRN
+902 AGTGWSTN
-908 TSFTLLHF
+908 FTLLHF

-967 YNTPITPIPEPDDSP
+967 YNTPITPIPEPDNSP

-1216 PGGDVVR
+1216 PGGEVAR

>member
-1 MKKRLF
+1 MKNRLF
-7 TLALVIF
+7 TIILMLFLSVGILSAAALAAPSAGEAGLSPDNPMVVPEEALTISGTILEGISQDWLDKNKPQDGSTLYLKLVISDSITELGDGYKGFRLGTGYSLQVDFSTAKDLTKINNQAF
-14 MLAGMIIVSANAYD
+14 MK
-28 EPATRDIAT
+28 ATALHGVL
-37 IDLSI
+37 DLSHTKITTLGKSAFSGCTGLTGVILPDTLEVLGAADGSAGSVFNGCKGLQFVRTAGGDEDAVFELPSKLEVI
-42 GRVVITDDGY
+42 GRQTFRNAFTSTASIVGRIPDSVEIIGSEAFYSRGAFSQIYIDRPSGYKGYNDGAFKNVGLLILPNNEAYKGTGSFTRTTKTYPVTLKFMNGSDLVDTQLKLYGQSIQY
-52 TQYDGI
+52 TQDENGIWYQDNTYVLPDTGSVDVKPGYDAGWRI
-58 GTTVVNTVQHTGSYV
+58 DGDTKVLANTSKVSGWRDAELKVTVVNDAVVAKPTV
-73 LTGTLNLS
+73 
-81 QTGLT
+81 
-86 SSAAKRTAVSISS
+86 
-99 ESDKTFD
+99 E
-106 ITLENATIVLTH
+106 
-118 HYYSTSN
+118 YS
-125 AYQVHD
+125 
-131 GLFQAESGSV
+131 
-141 RLSIEGVNSLTA
+141 VN
-153 NTTSGSKTP
+153 
-162 SRPSFAAGA
+162 
-171 PIIRVKEGDLT
+171 
-182 LTGSGT
+182 
-188 LKLDNRDEIDRHDFS
+188 
-203 AGIQIHRGSMTVDM
+203 
-217 TGTLEIHVGLSTV
+217 
-230 DHIVCGEEDQPKR
+230 
-243 DLPGMY
+243 
-249 ADDTTQGNL
+249 
-258 LIRSGSLILG
+258 
-268 GGTVAEGNLEKGAGI
+268 
-283 AAGRSLEI
+283 
-291 TGGTI
+291 
-296 SVASD
+296 
-301 RATVGAAAPQS
+301 
-312 IGDFGSVV
+312 GSVV
-320 IRGDGTSV
+320 PDAGVGVPELEVAVGPGSHGSVGVQVTHPLATEEAKEKGTYVYFKYCWWDEVDDGVNGPRSETEQDLFSTAETSTKYNRVYTDVNEIPIRSSADTRRDGNYYMVEIFGYYVKDDGTP
-328 SVENNYTSQLKTVYA
+328 QLYYKSRH
-343 KENMTIDG
+343 NFI
-351 GAYLSV
+351 GAS
-357 VAAGSKAYGIVVG
+357 
-370 ETQAAAPYFT
+370 
-380 IGRST
+380 
-385 INVAATS
+385 
-392 SCIETYCDLTVNN
+392 
-405 GAKLELVGNYGIYC
+405 
-419 RVDYNRNNAYPAYFE
+419 
-434 NAVVDVH
+434 
-441 AANSGIL
+441 
-448 YGVSNT
+448 
-454 GSKLEFGDGADIT
+454 
-467 VSSLYEGQ
+467 
-475 AARRG
+475 
-480 VYSAADMTI
+480 
-489 GGNSQIKIDGSFS
+489 
-502 IYGMGTENQVGLT
+502 
-515 IEDDA
+515 
-520 FVKVLNRH
+520 
-528 ATADGISAGG
+528 
-538 EVAINCEELIASSQN
+538 
-553 TGTGRGAAASGI
+553 
-565 VITDM
+565 
-570 NYVPLNKDTYYDST
+570 DTYT
-584 CMGER
+584 
-589 NLLYDAAGNDTT
+589 DARSYVMNVI
-601 ALMTGAT
+601 AT
-608 SSPYLHVKRNS
+608 DA

-635 SGYVGAVDGGG
+635 DGYEGAVDGSG

-665 GLDDF
+665 GLDNF
-670 DPAKAVLTYENDN
+670 DPAKAVLKYQNDGISFTWN
-683 DSRSWYIVPYDG
+683 IVPYDG
-695 EIGDGM
+695 VDGA
-701 TSHGIYRFEP
+701 SHGIYRFDP
-711 YEGSNTAVRMQFEKT
+711 LPGSNTHVKMRFFDEDLNKY
-726 VNGIGT
+726 VDSDSFD
-732 GEIVTDDNFVID
+732 IVGSLGKDFK
-744 DNLDQDL
+744 
-751 LMEVYGEGIEM
+751 MEVYGESIEM

-770 VVKYAVTTNT
+770 GAEYAVTTDN
-780 GTLKVRSTTESEVY
+780 GTLKVRSTTESEDY
-794 GSVVEREMDVPR
+794 GSVVERERDVPR

-812 VPDGAKYYINNKPVE
+812 AHAGTTYYINNSDVKVSE
-827 VVDTSGVKLLFDDII
+827 DAGVMLLFDDII
-842 EHNTSGV
+842 EQKSASV
-849 SSTQLLINRADE
+849 SNTQLLINRADSE
-861 VLGGSSDSRR
+861 LGGASATRR

-879 VDTSNG
+879 VDTNNG
-885 NAWVAAGNDI
+885 NAWVAADENI

-967 YNTPITPIPEPDDSP
+967 YNTPITPIPEPDNSP

-1216 PGGDVVR
+1216 PGGEVAR

>member
-1 MKKRLF
+1 MKNRLF
-7 TLALVIF
+7 TIILMLFLSVGILSAAALAAPSAGVTGLTADDPMVVPEEALTISGTVLKGISQDWLDENKPQDGSTLYLKLVISDSITELGDGYKGFRLGTGYSLQVDFSTANNLTKINNQAF
-14 MLAGMIIVSANAYD
+14 MY
-28 EPATRDIAT
+28 ATALHGEL
-37 IDLSI
+37 DLSHTKITTLGKSAFSGCTGLTGVILPDTLEVLGAADGSAGSVFNGCSGLQYVRTAGGSETADFELPSNLKVI
-42 GRVVITDDGY
+42 GRQTFKNAFTSTASIVGRIPGSVEIIGSEAFYSRGAFSQIYIDRQHGYEDYNTGAFKYVGLLILPNNEAYNDTGSFTRTTKTYPVTLNFMNGSDLVATQLKLYGQSIQY
-52 TQYDGI
+52 TQDENGIWYQDDTYVLPNPGSVDVKPGYDAGWMI
-58 GTTVVNTVQHTGSYV
+58 YGDTKVLANTSKVSGWPDAELKVTVVNDAVVTKPTV
-73 LTGTLNLS
+73 
-81 QTGLT
+81 
-86 SSAAKRTAVSISS
+86 
-99 ESDKTFD
+99 E
-106 ITLENATIVLTH
+106 
-118 HYYSTSN
+118 YS
-125 AYQVHD
+125 
-131 GLFQAESGSV
+131 
-141 RLSIEGVNSLTA
+141 VN
-153 NTTSGSKTP
+153 
-162 SRPSFAAGA
+162 
-171 PIIRVKEGDLT
+171 
-182 LTGSGT
+182 
-188 LKLDNRDEIDRHDFS
+188 
-203 AGIQIHRGSMTVDM
+203 
-217 TGTLEIHVGLSTV
+217 
-230 DHIVCGEEDQPKR
+230 
-243 DLPGMY
+243 
-249 ADDTTQGNL
+249 
-258 LIRSGSLILG
+258 
-268 GGTVAEGNLEKGAGI
+268 
-283 AAGRSLEI
+283 
-291 TGGTI
+291 
-296 SVASD
+296 
-301 RATVGAAAPQS
+301 
-312 IGDFGSVV
+312 GSVV
-320 IRGDGTSV
+320 PDAGVGVPQLEVAVGPGSPGSVGVQVTHPLATEEAKESGTYVYFEYCWWDEMDNGVNGPRSKTEPGLFSTAETSAKYNRVYTDVNEIPIRSSADTRTDGNYYMLEIFGYYVEDDGTPKQYYKS
-328 SVENNYTSQLKTVYA
+328 SHNF
-343 KENMTIDG
+343 I
-351 GAYLSV
+351 GASDT
-357 VAAGSKAYGIVVG
+357 ATDA
-370 ETQAAAPYFT
+370 
-380 IGRST
+380 RSYVM
-385 INVAATS
+385 NVIAT
-392 SCIETYCDLTVNN
+392 
-405 GAKLELVGNYGIYC
+405 
-419 RVDYNRNNAYPAYFE
+419 
-434 NAVVDVH
+434 
-441 AANSGIL
+441 
-448 YGVSNT
+448 
-454 GSKLEFGDGADIT
+454 
-467 VSSLYEGQ
+467 
-475 AARRG
+475 
-480 VYSAADMTI
+480 
-489 GGNSQIKIDGSFS
+489 
-502 IYGMGTENQVGLT
+502 
-515 IEDDA
+515 DA
-520 FVKVLNRH
+520 
-528 ATADGISAGG
+528 
-538 EVAINCEELIASSQN
+538 
-553 TGTGRGAAASGI
+553 
-565 VITDM
+565 
-570 NYVPLNKDTYYDST
+570 
-584 CMGER
+584 
-589 NLLYDAAGNDTT
+589 
-601 ALMTGAT
+601 
-608 SSPYLHVKRNS
+608 

-635 SGYVGAVDGGG
+635 SGYVGAVDGSG
-646 ALLGEDNGFP
+646 APLGEDNGFP

-665 GLDDF
+665 GLDGF
-670 DPAKAVLTYENDN
+670 DPTKAVLTYENDN
-683 DSRSWYIVPYDG
+683 DLRSWHIVPYDG

-732 GEIVTDDNFVID
+732 GEIVTDDNFVIE
-744 DNLDQDL
+744 DNLGQDL
-751 LMEVYGEGIEM
+751 LMAVYGESIEM
-762 GYVKLVYG
+762 GYVKLVYDD
-770 VVKYAVTTNT
+770 VEYAVTTNT

-842 EHNTSGV
+842 ERNTSGV
-849 SSTQLLINRADE
+849 SSTQLLINRANE

-885 NAWVAAGNDI
+885 NAWVAADKDI

-902 AGTGRN
+902 AGTGWSTN
-908 TSFTLLHF
+908 FTLLHF

-938 PVTVENTG
+938 PVPIENTG
-946 THVKFTVSRA
+946 THIKFTVSRA

-967 YNTPITPIPEPDDSP
+967 YNTPITPIPEPDNSP

-1091 SSNPFNDVPD
+1091 SAHPFNDVPD

-1216 PGGDVVR
+1216 PGGEVAR